1 MVNRKFN
8 GVDIGDSAVAF
19 FEKLAQ
25 LESGGEYNLA
35 DQKYYIGKYQIGTDV
50 LMDMGW
56 LPKGSTWANARFIGE
71 GAKKWKLTGKQ
82 SFLNTPAAQDEVIMR
97 SVKMRWATLKKHK
110 DKICKNIA
118 VPKNAIYKA
127 PGKVTASESRVKTII
142 MKKRNQGYKAEDLRG
157 KSFLLT
163 SSGMLA
169 AAHLCGQGAMSN
181 ALENNFKGVW
191 GIPVD
196 GNAMP
201 SLLYAENLAGHDLSV
216 IIGFKDNCEVGHK
229 VVEKNHTQ
237 TDNKN
242 INKQAMVQSKP
253 KTNVSNNSSQ
263 TQKPSPASISNTGK
277 EESNESKVGVFT
289 FNGQKFEEV
298 WDSEEYKRDRAE
310 NGKAPELA
318 FVNPEE
324 AILKRLQAKFQD
336 ENVYNKDYV
345 KYLET
350 KTGKKVLEENKED
363 INVILKMY
371 DEATKDNDKI
381 GNVIRQH
388 GFDVLRGREE
398 TDEKLRIQDIIYY
411 IYSYPIPNKSSIE
424 SLEYV
429 LGQYSAKYVKFPDK
443 KPVNKFKKHKD
454 YVDKIQGVIQ
464 IHVKDEEVKI
474 EKNQLPEKYDK
485 YMQGIKDI
493 DEIIIKV
500 TKKHPSELQKTRCEN
515 LIREL
520 GENASEYEKT
530 YSKDENGVRH
540 FPLSRRL
547 IDNVIIEFLKVQTGF
562 KEENETKYFDNH
574 KYKDSNIVRNYLLWY
589 IQKHKGIDIPSK
601 SEMGLFGRLEKIGK
615 EIRVTTVLNDWI
627 SSKSAIRVR
636 NIRKISNLI
645 DEVYVN
651 YRDDSDFEK
660 DKRIILALFKDSKE
674 LRDYAANIDSMD
686 LYSFYKSFYELQNI
700 INPTGELFVNNN
712 CMLKCTLGKDISRLI
727 INEDRVMLRGGKQ
740 ANINDTNIQPF
751 KSCSA
756 IGICQPALMGA
767 WEKNTDVKVRNKPAL
782 LDISTI
788 QCQHGGTISIDD
800 AGQKE
805 IGTAVTKTKE
815 VKEVARDADC
825 QYKLLINICSDV
837 NNNFMQTQLKKEAQ
851 KYAKWKKYK
860 AGVMNNMRSYFA
872 KDVKNML
879 GIRKLS
885 ESEKKNHE
893 NFVKANKSKM
903 QIANREATSE
913 KEKYLRQRIFSTF
926 KEAYKRVKQKS
937 GPKFDTK
944 GLIKNHGLSL
954 CDYERKNFYSAK
966 ILPVIT
972 YGYLMRAGN
981 LTVTENAKRLIE
993 SELNNDINTTNTG
1006 QIKLQNYK
1014 IQNNVK
1020 QTKAVPKHKIKS
1032 SDIANWIG
1040 IGKMLYTSTK
1050 HAPTARDVLNAI
1062 RKNGRSV
1069 AVCPFSVAEWN
1080 ETHGL
1085 EGNLK
1090 TNNNGVQKEK
1100 IDENTSK
1107 KTSNNQLLKQNIQN
1121 KSLNNKAKNNSVI
1134 QKTSSKNI
1142 SNINTRTSKA
1152 ANINITE
1159 TANNKSSSLL
1169 QPKNSNSEQKQ
1180 GIQNASQQRK
1190 EPSKCQANN
1199 CPHNGIREKA
1209 PWIKVAEEELK
1220 KYKGQKESSREL
1232 YNRIQK
1238 RYFPDAKHG
1247 TDKNPIEVAWCAAFI
1262 SYCMKT
1268 AGYKNSSYPSVAG
1281 YDWGVAPRP
1290 KLPKRGWFEG
1300 EKTQP
1305 FVGAIGI
1312 FKFRKKYSHVAI
1324 LVGKRKNGMYVFLGG
1339 NQNNEINKTAFAP
1352 SRIDYFMKPKSYT
1365 VTPEE
1370 KELPIITEAQNSG
1383 TIS

>member
-8 GVDIGDSAVAF
+8 GVDIGDSAVEF
-19 FEKLAQ
+19 FEKLAK
-25 LESGGEYNLA
+25 LESGGKYNLA

-71 GAKKWKLTGKQ
+71 GATKWKLTGKQ

-97 SVKMRWATLKKHK
+97 SVKMRWVTLKKHK

-118 VPKNAIYKA
+118 VPKNAVYKA
-127 PGKVTASESRVKTII
+127 PGKVTASETKVKTII

-169 AAHLCGQGAMSN
+169 ASHLCGQGAMSN

-216 IIGFKDNCEVGHK
+216 IIGFKDNCEIGTK

-242 INKQAMVQSKP
+242 INKQAVVQQKP
-253 KTNVSNNSSQ
+253 KTNVSNNSQQKSIQ
-263 TQKPSPASISNTGK
+263 TQNSNST
-277 EESNESKVGVFT
+277 ESTENNKTGVFT

-336 ENVYNKDYV
+336 ENLYNQDYV

-371 DEATKDNDKI
+371 DEATKDNENI

-398 TDEKLRIQDIIYY
+398 NNEVLRIQDIVYY
-411 IYSYPIPNKSSIE
+411 IYSYPISNKTSVE

-429 LGQYSAKYVKFPDK
+429 LSQYSAKYVKFPDK
-443 KPVNKFKKHKD
+443 KPVNKFKKQND

-485 YMQGIKDI
+485 YMQGVKDI

-500 TKKHPSELQKTRCEN
+500 SKKQPSELQNTRCEN

-520 GENASEYEKT
+520 GENVLEYEKS
-530 YSKDENGVRH
+530 YSMDENGVRQ

-547 IDNVIIEFLKVQTGF
+547 IDNIIIEFLKVQAGF
-562 KEENETKYFDNH
+562 KEENEIKYFDNH
-574 KYKDSNIVRNYLLWY
+574 KYRDSNIVRNYLLWY
-589 IQKHKGIDIPSK
+589 IKKHKGIDLPSK
-601 SEMGLFGRLEKIGK
+601 NEMGLFDRLEKIGK
-615 EIRVTTVLNDWI
+615 DIRVTTVLNDWI
-627 SSKSAIRVR
+627 TSKLAIKVR
-636 NIRKISNLI
+636 NIRKISDLI
-645 DEVYVN
+645 DEVYEN

-660 DKRIILALFKDSKE
+660 DKGLILALFKDSKE

-686 LYSFYKSFYELQNI
+686 LYSFYKSFYDLENV
-700 INPTGELFVNNN
+700 INPTGELFVNTN

-727 INEDRVMLRGGKQ
+727 INEDRVMLKGAKQ

-756 IGICQPALMGA
+756 IGTCQPALIGT
-767 WEKNTDVKVRNKPAL
+767 WEKNTDVKVRDKPAL

-788 QCQHGGTISIDD
+788 QCTHGGVISIDD
-800 AGQKE
+800 AGQKDV
-805 IGTAVTKTKE
+805 GTAVTKNKE
-815 VKEVARDADC
+815 VNEAERDADC
-825 QYKLLINICSDV
+825 QYKLLINICSDI

-860 AGVMNNMRSYFA
+860 TGVTNTTRSYFV
-872 KDVKNML
+872 KDEKNM
-879 GIRKLS
+879 IEMQKLS

-893 NFVKANKSKM
+893 NFINANKSKL
-903 QIANREATSE
+903 QIANQEATSE
-913 KEKYLRQRIFSTF
+913 KEKNLRQRIFYAF
-926 KEAYKRVKQKS
+926 KEAYKSVKQKS

-944 GLIKNHGLSL
+944 GIIKNYGLSL

-966 ILPVIT
+966 MLPVIA

-993 SELNNDINTTNTG
+993 SELNNDINVTNTE
-1006 QIKLQNYK
+1006 QVKLENYK
-1014 IQNNVK
+1014 IQDNVK
-1020 QTKAVPKHKIKS
+1020 QTKFVPKQKIKS
-1032 SDIANWIG
+1032 SDITNWIG

-1050 HAPTARDVLNAI
+1050 YPPDTKDILNGI
-1062 RKNGRSV
+1062 RKNGRSL
-1069 AVCPFSVAEWN
+1069 AVCPFSQGEW
-1080 ETHGL
+1080 
-1085 EGNLK
+1085 
-1090 TNNNGVQKEK
+1090 
-1100 IDENTSK
+1100 DENHGSSK
-1107 KTSNNQLLKQNIQN
+1107 AINSNNATQKKNDNSPKIEINEGTTKYQSNILNSKSSTVESVNKNTKVESNAKSQNNTKNSQEVATCKTCPHTGIQGYYTISVRRIEETKLSTLSEFSILDPSGKKVPGYEGYIIEREGPDTVEPLRKKRIIAGTHELRWHYRGEPRNYWAIGVFNHQKDNRGLKKELIHPERWILIHPGT
-1121 KSLNNKAKNNSVI
+1121 SRGSSIGCLIIAKNYYRDGLMHRCD
-1134 QKTSSKNI
+1134 KSK
-1142 SNINTRTSKA
+1142 S
-1152 ANINITE
+1152 
-1159 TANNKSSSLL
+1159 
-1169 QPKNSNSEQKQ
+1169 
-1180 GIQNASQQRK
+1180 
-1190 EPSKCQANN
+1190 
-1199 CPHNGIREKA
+1199 
-1209 PWIKVAEEELK
+1209 
-1220 KYKGQKESSREL
+1220 
-1232 YNRIQK
+1232 
-1238 RYFPDAKHG
+1238 
-1247 TDKNPIEVAWCAAFI
+1247 
-1262 SYCMKT
+1262 
-1268 AGYKNSSYPSVAG
+1268 
-1281 YDWGVAPRP
+1281 
-1290 KLPKRGWFEG
+1290 FE
-1300 EKTQP
+1300 
-1305 FVGAIGI
+1305 
-1312 FKFRKKYSHVAI
+1312 
-1324 LVGKRKNGMYVFLGG
+1324 
-1339 NQNNEINKTAFAP
+1339 
-1352 SRIDYFMKPKSYT
+1352 FMKKIISYT
-1365 VTPEE
+1365 VQVEGKKLKNHE
-1370 KELPIITEAQNSG
+1370 VLRKFKLKVSNEFRK
-1383 TIS
+1383 

>member
-8 GVDIGDSAVAF
+8 GVDIGDSAVEF
-19 FEKLAQ
+19 FEKLAK
-25 LESGGEYNLA
+25 LESGGKYNLA

-71 GAKKWKLTGKQ
+71 GATKWKLTGKQ

-97 SVKMRWATLKKHK
+97 SVKMRWVTLKKHK

-118 VPKNAIYKA
+118 VPKNAVYKA
-127 PGKVTASESRVKTII
+127 PGKVTASETRVKTII

-169 AAHLCGQGAMSN
+169 ASHLCGQGAMSN

-216 IIGFKDNCEVGHK
+216 IIGFKDNCEIGTK

-242 INKQAMVQSKP
+242 INKQAVVQQKP
-253 KTNVSNNSSQ
+253 KTNVSNNSQQKSIQ
-263 TQKPSPASISNTGK
+263 TQNSNST
-277 EESNESKVGVFT
+277 ESTENNKTGVFT

-336 ENVYNKDYV
+336 ENLYNQDYV

-371 DEATKDNDKI
+371 DEATKDNENI

-398 TDEKLRIQDIIYY
+398 NNEVLRIQDIVYY
-411 IYSYPIPNKSSIE
+411 IYSYPISNKTSVE

-429 LGQYSAKYVKFPDK
+429 LSQYSAKYVKFPDK
-443 KPVNKFKKHKD
+443 KPVNKFKKQND

-500 TKKHPSELQKTRCEN
+500 SKKQPSELQNTRCEN

-520 GENASEYEKT
+520 GENVLEYEKS
-530 YSKDENGVRH
+530 YSMDENGVRQ

-547 IDNVIIEFLKVQTGF
+547 IDNIIIEFLKVQAGF
-562 KEENETKYFDNH
+562 KEENEIKYFDNH
-574 KYKDSNIVRNYLLWY
+574 KYRDSNIVRNYLLWY
-589 IQKHKGIDIPSK
+589 IKKHKGIDLPSK
-601 SEMGLFGRLEKIGK
+601 NEMGLFDRLEKIGK
-615 EIRVTTVLNDWI
+615 DIRVTTVLNDWI
-627 SSKSAIRVR
+627 TSKLAIKVR
-636 NIRKISNLI
+636 NIRKISDLI
-645 DEVYVN
+645 DEVYEN

-660 DKRIILALFKDSKE
+660 DKGLILALFKDSKE

-686 LYSFYKSFYELQNI
+686 LYSFYKSFYDLENV
-700 INPTGELFVNNN
+700 INPTGELFVNTN

-727 INEDRVMLRGGKQ
+727 INEDRVMLKGAKQ

-756 IGICQPALMGA
+756 IGTCQPALIGT
-767 WEKNTDVKVRNKPAL
+767 WEKNTDVKVRDKPAL

-788 QCQHGGTISIDD
+788 QCTHGGVISIDD
-800 AGQKE
+800 AGQKDV
-805 IGTAVTKTKE
+805 GTAVTKNKE
-815 VKEVARDADC
+815 VNEAERDADC
-825 QYKLLINICSDV
+825 QYKLLINICSDI

-860 AGVMNNMRSYFA
+860 TGVTNTTRSYFV
-872 KDVKNML
+872 KDEKNM
-879 GIRKLS
+879 IEMQKLS

-893 NFVKANKSKM
+893 NFINANKSKL
-903 QIANREATSE
+903 QIANQEATSE
-913 KEKYLRQRIFSTF
+913 KEKNLRQRIFYAF
-926 KEAYKRVKQKS
+926 KEAYKSVKQKS

-944 GLIKNHGLSL
+944 GIIKNYGLSL

-966 ILPVIT
+966 MLPVIA

-993 SELNNDINTTNTG
+993 SELNNDINVTNTE
-1006 QIKLQNYK
+1006 QVKLENYK
-1014 IQNNVK
+1014 IQDNVK
-1020 QTKAVPKHKIKS
+1020 QTKFVPKQKIKS
-1032 SDIANWIG
+1032 SDITNWIG

-1050 HAPTARDVLNAI
+1050 YPPDTKDILNGI
-1062 RKNGRSV
+1062 RKNGRSL
-1069 AVCPFSVAEWN
+1069 AVCPFSQGEW
-1080 ETHGL
+1080 
-1085 EGNLK
+1085 
-1090 TNNNGVQKEK
+1090 
-1100 IDENTSK
+1100 DENHGSSK
-1107 KTSNNQLLKQNIQN
+1107 AINSNNATQKKNDNSPKIEINEGTTKYQSNILNSKSSTVESVNKNTKVESNAKSQNNTKNSQEVASCKTCPHTGIQGYYTISVRRIEETKLSTLSEFSILDPSGKKVPGYEGYIIEREGPDTVEPLRKKRIIAGTHELRWHYRGEPRNYWAIGVFNHQKDNRGLKKELIHPERWILIHPGT
-1121 KSLNNKAKNNSVI
+1121 SRGSSIGCLIIAKNYYRDGLI
-1134 QKTSSKNI
+1134 HRCDKSK
-1142 SNINTRTSKA
+1142 S
-1152 ANINITE
+1152 
-1159 TANNKSSSLL
+1159 
-1169 QPKNSNSEQKQ
+1169 
-1180 GIQNASQQRK
+1180 
-1190 EPSKCQANN
+1190 
-1199 CPHNGIREKA
+1199 
-1209 PWIKVAEEELK
+1209 
-1220 KYKGQKESSREL
+1220 
-1232 YNRIQK
+1232 
-1238 RYFPDAKHG
+1238 
-1247 TDKNPIEVAWCAAFI
+1247 
-1262 SYCMKT
+1262 
-1268 AGYKNSSYPSVAG
+1268 
-1281 YDWGVAPRP
+1281 
-1290 KLPKRGWFEG
+1290 FE
-1300 EKTQP
+1300 
-1305 FVGAIGI
+1305 
-1312 FKFRKKYSHVAI
+1312 
-1324 LVGKRKNGMYVFLGG
+1324 
-1339 NQNNEINKTAFAP
+1339 
-1352 SRIDYFMKPKSYT
+1352 FMKKIISYT
-1365 VTPEE
+1365 VQVEGKKLKNHE
-1370 KELPIITEAQNSG
+1370 VLRKFKLKVSNEFRK
-1383 TIS
+1383 

>member
-8 GVDIGDSAVAF
+8 GVDIGDSAVEF
-19 FEKLAQ
+19 FEKLAK
-25 LESGGEYNLA
+25 LESGGKYNLA

-71 GAKKWKLTGKQ
+71 GATKWKLTGKQ

-118 VPKNAIYKA
+118 VPRNAVYKA
-127 PGKVTASESRVKTII
+127 PGKVTASETRVKTII

-169 AAHLCGQGAMSN
+169 ASHLCGQGAMSN

-216 IIGFKDNCEVGHK
+216 IIGFKDNCEIGTK

-242 INKQAMVQSKP
+242 INKQAVVQQKP
-253 KTNVSNNSSQ
+253 KTNVSNNSQQKSIQ
-263 TQKPSPASISNTGK
+263 TQNSNST
-277 EESNESKVGVFT
+277 ESTENNKTGVFT

-336 ENVYNKDYV
+336 ENLYNQDYV

-371 DEATKDNDKI
+371 DEATRDNENI

-398 TDEKLRIQDIIYY
+398 NNEVLRIQDIVYY
-411 IYSYPIPNKSSIE
+411 IYSYPISNKTSVE

-429 LGQYSAKYVKFPDK
+429 LSQYSAKYVKFPDK
-443 KPVNKFKKHKD
+443 KPVNKFKKQND

-500 TKKHPSELQKTRCEN
+500 SKKQPSELQKTRCEN

-520 GENASEYEKT
+520 GENELEYEKT
-530 YSKDENGVRH
+530 YLMDENGVRQ

-547 IDNVIIEFLKVQTGF
+547 IDNIIIEFLKVQAGF
-562 KEENETKYFDNH
+562 KEENEIKYFDNH
-574 KYKDSNIVRNYLLWY
+574 KYRDSNIVRNYLLWY
-589 IQKHKGIDIPSK
+589 IKKHKGIDLPSK
-601 SEMGLFGRLEKIGK
+601 NEMGLFDRLEKIGK
-615 EIRVTTVLNDWI
+615 DIRVTTVLNDWI
-627 SSKSAIRVR
+627 TSKLAIKVR
-636 NIRKISNLI
+636 NIRKISDLI
-645 DEVYVN
+645 DEVYEN

-660 DKRIILALFKDSKE
+660 DKGLILALFKDSKE

-686 LYSFYKSFYELQNI
+686 LYSFYKSFYDLENV
-700 INPTGELFVNNN
+700 INPTGELFVNTN

-727 INEDRVMLRGGKQ
+727 INEDRVMLKGAKQ

-756 IGICQPALMGA
+756 IGTCQPALIGT
-767 WEKNTDVKVRNKPAL
+767 WEKNTDVKVRDKPAL

-788 QCQHGGTISIDD
+788 QCTHGGVISIDD
-800 AGQKE
+800 AGQKDV
-805 IGTAVTKTKE
+805 GTAVTKNKE
-815 VKEVARDADC
+815 VNEAERDADC
-825 QYKLLINICSDV
+825 QYKLLINICSDI

-860 AGVMNNMRSYFA
+860 TGVTNTTRSYFA
-872 KDVKNML
+872 KDEKNM
-879 GIRKLS
+879 IEMQKLS
-885 ESEKKNHE
+885 KSKKKNLE
-893 NFVKANKSKM
+893 NFINANKSKV
-903 QIANREATSE
+903 QIANQEATSE
-913 KEKYLRQRIFSTF
+913 KEKNLRQRIFYAF
-926 KEAYKRVKQKS
+926 KEAYKSVKQKS

-944 GLIKNHGLSL
+944 GIIKNYGLSL

-966 ILPVIT
+966 MLPVIV

-993 SELNNDINTTNTG
+993 SELNNDINVTNTE
-1006 QIKLQNYK
+1006 QVKLENYK
-1014 IQNNVK
+1014 IQDNVK
-1020 QTKAVPKHKIKS
+1020 QTKFVPKQKIKS
-1032 SDIANWIG
+1032 SDITNWIG

-1050 HAPTARDVLNAI
+1050 YPPDTKDILNGI
-1062 RKNGRSV
+1062 RKNGRSL
-1069 AVCPFSVAEWN
+1069 AVCPFSQGEWD
-1080 ETHGL
+1080 ETHGS
-1085 EGNLK
+1085 
-1090 TNNNGVQKEK
+1090 
-1100 IDENTSK
+1100 SK
-1107 KTSNNQLLKQNIQN
+1107 AINSNNATQKKNDNSPKIEINEGTTKYQSNILNSKSSTVESVNKNTKVESNAKSQNNTKNSQEVASCKTCPHTGIQGYYTISVRRIEETKLSTLSEFSILDPSGKKVLGYEGYIIEREGPDTVEPLRKKRIIAGTHELRWHYRGEPRNYWAIGVFNHQKDNRGLKKELIHPERWILIHPGT
-1121 KSLNNKAKNNSVI
+1121 SRGSSIGCLIIAKNYYRDGLI
-1134 QKTSSKNI
+1134 HRCDKSK
-1142 SNINTRTSKA
+1142 S
-1152 ANINITE
+1152 
-1159 TANNKSSSLL
+1159 
-1169 QPKNSNSEQKQ
+1169 
-1180 GIQNASQQRK
+1180 
-1190 EPSKCQANN
+1190 
-1199 CPHNGIREKA
+1199 
-1209 PWIKVAEEELK
+1209 
-1220 KYKGQKESSREL
+1220 
-1232 YNRIQK
+1232 
-1238 RYFPDAKHG
+1238 
-1247 TDKNPIEVAWCAAFI
+1247 
-1262 SYCMKT
+1262 
-1268 AGYKNSSYPSVAG
+1268 
-1281 YDWGVAPRP
+1281 
-1290 KLPKRGWFEG
+1290 FE
-1300 EKTQP
+1300 
-1305 FVGAIGI
+1305 
-1312 FKFRKKYSHVAI
+1312 
-1324 LVGKRKNGMYVFLGG
+1324 
-1339 NQNNEINKTAFAP
+1339 
-1352 SRIDYFMKPKSYT
+1352 FMKKIISYT
-1365 VTPEE
+1365 VQVEGKKLKNHE
-1370 KELPIITEAQNSG
+1370 VLRKFKLKVSNEFRK
-1383 TIS
+1383 

>member
-8 GVDIGDSAVAF
+8 GVDIGDSAVEF
-19 FEKLAQ
+19 FEKLAK
-25 LESGGEYNLA
+25 LESGGKYNLA

-71 GAKKWKLTGKQ
+71 GATKWKLTGKQ

-118 VPKNAIYKA
+118 VPKNAVYKA
-127 PGKVTASESRVKTII
+127 PGKVTASETRVKTII

-169 AAHLCGQGAMSN
+169 ASHLCGQGAMSN

-216 IIGFKDNCEVGHK
+216 IIGFKDNCEIGTK

-242 INKQAMVQSKP
+242 INKQAVVQQKP
-253 KTNVSNNSSQ
+253 KTNVSNNSQQKSIQ
-263 TQKPSPASISNTGK
+263 TQNSNST
-277 EESNESKVGVFT
+277 ESTENNKTGVFT

-336 ENVYNKDYV
+336 ENLYNQDYV

-371 DEATKDNDKI
+371 DEATKDNENI

-398 TDEKLRIQDIIYY
+398 NNEVLRIQDIVYY
-411 IYSYPIPNKSSIE
+411 IYSYPISNKTSVE

-429 LGQYSAKYVKFPDK
+429 LSQYSAKYVKFPDK
-443 KPVNKFKKHKD
+443 KPVNKFKKQND

-500 TKKHPSELQKTRCEN
+500 SKKQPSELQNTRCEN

-520 GENASEYEKT
+520 GENVLEYEKS
-530 YSKDENGVRH
+530 YSMDENGVRQ

-547 IDNVIIEFLKVQTGF
+547 IDNIIIEFLKVQAGF
-562 KEENETKYFDNH
+562 KEENEIKYFDNH
-574 KYKDSNIVRNYLLWY
+574 KYRDSNIVRNYLLWY
-589 IQKHKGIDIPSK
+589 IKKHKGIDLPSK
-601 SEMGLFGRLEKIGK
+601 NEMGLFDRLEKIGK
-615 EIRVTTVLNDWI
+615 DIRVTTVLNDWI
-627 SSKSAIRVR
+627 TSKLAIKVR
-636 NIRKISNLI
+636 NIRKISDLI
-645 DEVYVN
+645 DEVYEN

-660 DKRIILALFKDSKE
+660 DKGLILALFKDSKE

-686 LYSFYKSFYELQNI
+686 LYSFYKSFYDLENV
-700 INPTGELFVNNN
+700 INPTGELFVNTN

-727 INEDRVMLRGGKQ
+727 INEDRVMLKGAKQ

-756 IGICQPALMGA
+756 IGTCQPALIGT
-767 WEKNTDVKVRNKPAL
+767 WEKNTDVKVRDKPAL

-788 QCQHGGTISIDD
+788 QCTHGGVISIDD
-800 AGQKE
+800 AGQKDV
-805 IGTAVTKTKE
+805 GTAVTKNKE
-815 VKEVARDADC
+815 VNEAERDADC
-825 QYKLLINICSDV
+825 QYKLLINICSDI

-860 AGVMNNMRSYFA
+860 TGVTNTTRLYFA
-872 KDVKNML
+872 KDEKNM
-879 GIRKLS
+879 IEMQKLS
-885 ESEKKNHE
+885 KSKKKNPE
-893 NFVKANKSKM
+893 NFINANKSKV
-903 QIANREATSE
+903 QIANQEATSE
-913 KEKYLRQRIFSTF
+913 KEKNLRQRIFYAF
-926 KEAYKRVKQKS
+926 KEAYKSVKQKS

-944 GLIKNHGLSL
+944 GIIKNYGLSL

-966 ILPVIT
+966 MLPVIA

-993 SELNNDINTTNTG
+993 SELNNDINVTNTE
-1006 QIKLQNYK
+1006 QVKLENYK
-1014 IQNNVK
+1014 IQDNVK
-1020 QTKAVPKHKIKS
+1020 QTKFVPKQRIKS
-1032 SDIANWIG
+1032 SDITNWIG

-1050 HAPTARDVLNAI
+1050 YPPDTKDILNGI
-1062 RKNGRSV
+1062 RKNGRSL
-1069 AVCPFSVAEWN
+1069 AVCPFSQGEWN
-1080 ETHGL
+1080 ETHGS
-1085 EGNLK
+1085 
-1090 TNNNGVQKEK
+1090 
-1100 IDENTSK
+1100 SK
-1107 KTSNNQLLKQNIQN
+1107 AINSNNATQKKNDNSPKIEINEGTTKYQSNILNSKSSTVESVNKNTKVESNAKSQNNTKNSQEVASCKTCPHTGIQGYYTISVRRIEETKLSTLSEFSILDPSGKKVLGYEGYIIEREGPDTVEPLRKKRIIAGTHELRWHYRGEPRNYWAIGVFNHQKDNRGLKKELIHPERWILIHPGT
-1121 KSLNNKAKNNSVI
+1121 SRGSSIGCLIIAKNYYRDGLMHRCD
-1134 QKTSSKNI
+1134 KSK
-1142 SNINTRTSKA
+1142 S
-1152 ANINITE
+1152 
-1159 TANNKSSSLL
+1159 
-1169 QPKNSNSEQKQ
+1169 
-1180 GIQNASQQRK
+1180 
-1190 EPSKCQANN
+1190 
-1199 CPHNGIREKA
+1199 
-1209 PWIKVAEEELK
+1209 
-1220 KYKGQKESSREL
+1220 
-1232 YNRIQK
+1232 
-1238 RYFPDAKHG
+1238 
-1247 TDKNPIEVAWCAAFI
+1247 
-1262 SYCMKT
+1262 
-1268 AGYKNSSYPSVAG
+1268 
-1281 YDWGVAPRP
+1281 
-1290 KLPKRGWFEG
+1290 FE
-1300 EKTQP
+1300 
-1305 FVGAIGI
+1305 
-1312 FKFRKKYSHVAI
+1312 
-1324 LVGKRKNGMYVFLGG
+1324 
-1339 NQNNEINKTAFAP
+1339 
-1352 SRIDYFMKPKSYT
+1352 FMKKIISYT
-1365 VTPEE
+1365 VQVEGKKLKNHE
-1370 KELPIITEAQNSG
+1370 VLRKFKLKVSNEFRK
-1383 TIS
+1383 

>member
-8 GVDIGDSAVAF
+8 GVDIGDSAVEF
-19 FEKLAQ
+19 FEKLAK
-25 LESGGEYNLA
+25 LESGGKYNLA

-71 GAKKWKLTGKQ
+71 GATKWKLTGKQ

-118 VPKNAIYKA
+118 VPKNAVYKA
-127 PGKVTASESRVKTII
+127 PGKVTASETRVKTII

-169 AAHLCGQGAMSN
+169 ASHLCGQGAMSN

-216 IIGFKDNCEVGHK
+216 IIGFKDNCEIGTK

-242 INKQAMVQSKP
+242 INKQAVVQQKL
-253 KTNVSNNSSQ
+253 KTNVSNNSQQKSIQ
-263 TQKPSPASISNTGK
+263 TQNSNST
-277 EESNESKVGVFT
+277 ESTENNKAGVFT

-336 ENVYNKDYV
+336 ENLYNQDYV

-371 DEATKDNDKI
+371 DEATKDNENI

-388 GFDVLRGREE
+388 GFDILRGREE
-398 TDEKLRIQDIIYY
+398 NNEVLRIQDIVYY
-411 IYSYPIPNKSSIE
+411 IYSYPIPNKSAVE

-429 LGQYSAKYVKFPDK
+429 FSQYSAKYVKFPDK
-443 KPVNKFKKHKD
+443 KPVNKFKKQND

-500 TKKHPSELQKTRCEN
+500 SKKQPSELQKTRCEN

-520 GENASEYEKT
+520 GENELEYEKT
-530 YSKDENGVRH
+530 YLMDENGVRQ

-547 IDNVIIEFLKVQTGF
+547 IDNIIIEFLKVQTGF
-562 KEENETKYFDNH
+562 KEENEIKYFDNH
-574 KYKDSNIVRNYLLWY
+574 KYRDSNIVRNYLLWY
-589 IQKHKGIDIPSK
+589 IKKHKGIDLPSK
-601 SEMGLFGRLEKIGK
+601 NEMGLFDRLEKIGK
-615 EIRVTTVLNDWI
+615 DIRVTTVLNDWI
-627 SSKSAIRVR
+627 TSKLAIKVR
-636 NIRKISNLI
+636 NIRKISDLI
-645 DEVYVN
+645 DEVYEN

-660 DKRIILALFKDSKE
+660 DKGLILALFKDSKE

-686 LYSFYKSFYELQNI
+686 LYSFYKSFYDLENV
-700 INPTGELFVNNN
+700 INPTGELFVNTN

-727 INEDRVMLRGGKQ
+727 INEDRVMLKGAKQ

-756 IGICQPALMGA
+756 IGTCQPALIGT
-767 WEKNTDVKVRNKPAL
+767 WEKNTDVKVRDKPAL

-788 QCQHGGTISIDD
+788 QCTHGGVISIDD
-800 AGQKE
+800 AGQKDV
-805 IGTAVTKTKE
+805 GTAVTKNKE
-815 VKEVARDADC
+815 VNEAERDADC
-825 QYKLLINICSDV
+825 QYKLLINICSDI

-860 AGVMNNMRSYFA
+860 TGVTNTTRSYFA
-872 KDVKNML
+872 KDEKNM
-879 GIRKLS
+879 IEMQKLS
-885 ESEKKNHE
+885 KSKKKNLE
-893 NFVKANKSKM
+893 NFINANKSKV
-903 QIANREATSE
+903 QIANQEATSE
-913 KEKYLRQRIFSTF
+913 KEKNLRQRIFYAF
-926 KEAYKRVKQKS
+926 KEAYKSVKQKS

-944 GLIKNHGLSL
+944 GIIKNYGLSL

-966 ILPVIT
+966 MLPVIV

-993 SELNNDINTTNTG
+993 SELNNDINVTNTE
-1006 QIKLQNYK
+1006 QVKLENYK
-1014 IQNNVK
+1014 IQDNVK
-1020 QTKAVPKHKIKS
+1020 QTKFVPKQKIKS
-1032 SDIANWIG
+1032 SDITNWIG

-1050 HAPTARDVLNAI
+1050 YPPDTKDILNGI
-1062 RKNGRSV
+1062 RKNGRSL
-1069 AVCPFSVAEWN
+1069 AVCPFSQGEWD
-1080 ETHGL
+1080 ETHGS
-1085 EGNLK
+1085 
-1090 TNNNGVQKEK
+1090 
-1100 IDENTSK
+1100 SK
-1107 KTSNNQLLKQNIQN
+1107 AINSNNATQKKNDNSPKIEINEGTTKYQSNILNSKSSTVESVNKNTKVESNAKSQNNTKNSQEVASCKTCPHTGIQGYYTISVRRIEETKLSTLSEFSILDPSGKKVLGYEGYIIEREGPDTVEPLRKKRIIAGTHELRWHYRGEPRNYWAIGVFNHQKDNRGLKKELIHPERWILIHPGT
-1121 KSLNNKAKNNSVI
+1121 SRGSSIGCLIIAKNYYRDGLI
-1134 QKTSSKNI
+1134 HRCDKSK
-1142 SNINTRTSKA
+1142 S
-1152 ANINITE
+1152 
-1159 TANNKSSSLL
+1159 
-1169 QPKNSNSEQKQ
+1169 
-1180 GIQNASQQRK
+1180 
-1190 EPSKCQANN
+1190 
-1199 CPHNGIREKA
+1199 
-1209 PWIKVAEEELK
+1209 
-1220 KYKGQKESSREL
+1220 
-1232 YNRIQK
+1232 
-1238 RYFPDAKHG
+1238 
-1247 TDKNPIEVAWCAAFI
+1247 
-1262 SYCMKT
+1262 
-1268 AGYKNSSYPSVAG
+1268 
-1281 YDWGVAPRP
+1281 
-1290 KLPKRGWFEG
+1290 FE
-1300 EKTQP
+1300 
-1305 FVGAIGI
+1305 
-1312 FKFRKKYSHVAI
+1312 
-1324 LVGKRKNGMYVFLGG
+1324 
-1339 NQNNEINKTAFAP
+1339 
-1352 SRIDYFMKPKSYT
+1352 FMKKIISYT
-1365 VTPEE
+1365 VQVEGKKLKNHE
-1370 KELPIITEAQNSG
+1370 VLRKFKLKVSNEFRK
-1383 TIS
+1383 

>member
-19 FEKLAQ
+19 FEKLAK
-25 LESGGEYNLA
+25 LESGGKYDLA

-71 GAKKWKLTGKQ
+71 GATKWKLTGKQ

-118 VPKNAIYKA
+118 VPKNAVYKA
-127 PGKVTASESRVKTII
+127 PGKVTASETKVKTII

-169 AAHLCGQGAMSN
+169 ASHLCGQGAMSN

-196 GNAMP
+196 GNSMP

-242 INKQAMVQSKP
+242 INKQATIQQKPKNNISNNSQSKP
-253 KTNVSNNSSQ
+253 VQ
-263 TQKPSPASISNTGK
+263 MQKPVSTSNTTK
-277 EESNESKVGVFT
+277 IENVENTSKVGVFT

-324 AILKRLQAKFQD
+324 SILKRLQAKFQD
-336 ENVYNKDYV
+336 ENLYNQDYV

-350 KTGKKVLEENKED
+350 KTGKKVLEENNED
-363 INVILKMY
+363 INIILKMY
-371 DEATKDNDKI
+371 DEATKDNENI

-388 GFDVLRGREE
+388 GFDILRGREE
-398 TDEKLRIQDIIYY
+398 NNEVLRIQDIVYY
-411 IYSYPIPNKSSIE
+411 IYSYPIPNKTSIE

-429 LGQYSAKYVKFPDK
+429 LSQYSAKYVKFPDK
-443 KPVNKFKKHKD
+443 KPVNKFKKQND

-485 YMQGIKDI
+485 YMQGIKDV
-493 DEIIIKV
+493 DEIVIKV
-500 TKKHPSELQKTRCEN
+500 SKKQPSELQKTRCEN

-520 GENASEYEKT
+520 GENISEYEKT
-530 YSKDENGVRH
+530 YSIDENGVRQ

-547 IDNVIIEFLKVQTGF
+547 IDNIIIEFLKVQTGF
-562 KEENETKYFDNH
+562 KEENEIKYFDNH
-574 KYKDSNIVRNYLLWY
+574 KYRDSNIVRNYLLWY
-589 IQKHKGIDIPSK
+589 IKKHKGIDLPSK
-601 SEMGLFGRLEKIGK
+601 SEMGLFDRLEKIGK
-615 EIRVTTVLNDWI
+615 DIRVTTVLNDWI
-627 SSKSAIRVR
+627 TSKSAIKVR
-636 NIRKISNLI
+636 NIREISNLI
-645 DEVYVN
+645 DEVYEN
-651 YRDDSDFEK
+651 YRDNSDFEK
-660 DKRIILALFKDSKE
+660 DKSIIQALFKDSKE

-686 LYSFYKSFYELQNI
+686 LYAFYKSFYDLQNI
-700 INPTGELFVNNN
+700 INPTGELFVNTN
-712 CMLKCTLGKDISRLI
+712 CTLKCTLGKNISRLI
-727 INEDRVMLRGGKQ
+727 INEDRVMLRGAKQ

-756 IGICQPALMGA
+756 IGICQPALIGT
-767 WEKNTDVKVRNKPAL
+767 WEKNTDVKVRDKPAL

-788 QCQHGGTISIDD
+788 QCMHGGIISIDD

-805 IGTAVTKTKE
+805 VGTAVTKTEE
-815 VKEVARDADC
+815 VKEAERDADC
-825 QYKLLINICSDV
+825 QYKLLINICSDI

-860 AGVMNNMRSYFA
+860 AGVMDNMRSYFS

-879 GIRKLS
+879 GMRKLS
-885 ESEKKNHE
+885 ESEKKNKE
-893 NFVKANKSKM
+893 NFIKINKAKM
-903 QIANREATSE
+903 QIANQEVTTE
-913 KEKYLRQRIFSTF
+913 KEKYLRKRIYTVF
-926 KEAYKRVKQKS
+926 KEAYKNVKQKS
-937 GPKFDTK
+937 EPKFDTK
-944 GLIKNHGLSL
+944 GVVKNHGLSL

-966 ILPVIT
+966 MLPVIT

-981 LTVTENAKRLIE
+981 LTITENAKKLIE
-993 SELNNDINTTNTG
+993 SELNSDINTTNTG

-1020 QTKAVPKHKIKS
+1020 KAKEVHKQKIKS
-1032 SDIANWIG
+1032 SDVSNWIG
-1040 IGKMLYTSTK
+1040 IGKMLYTSIK
-1050 HAPTARDVLNAI
+1050 YAPTANDILNGI

-1069 AVCPFSVAEWN
+1069 AVCPFSQGVWD
-1080 ETHGL
+1080 ETH
-1085 EGNLK
+1085 NSSK
-1090 TNNNGVQKEK
+1090 SNNTTQ
-1100 IDENTSK
+1100 K
-1107 KTSNNQLLKQNIQN
+1107 KTDNTPKMEIREDTT
-1121 KSLNNKAKNNSVI
+1121 KYR
-1134 QKTSSKNI
+1134 
-1142 SNINTRTSKA
+1142 SNI
-1152 ANINITE
+1152 
-1159 TANNKSSSLL
+1159 L
-1169 QPKNSNSEQKQ
+1169 NSNSSAAKFVAKNTKVESNTKS
-1180 GIQNASQQRK
+1180 QNNTKSSQTVTSCK
-1190 EPSKCQANN
+1190 T
-1199 CPHNGIREKA
+1199 CPHTGVQGYYTISVRRIEETKLSTLSEFSILDPSGKKVEGYNGYIIEREGPDTVEPLRKKRIIA
-1209 PWIKVAEEELK
+1209 GTHELRWHYRGEPRNYWAIGVFNHQKDNRGLK
-1220 KYKGQKESSREL
+1220 KELIHQERWILIHPGTSRGSSVGCLIIAKNYYKDGLIHRC
-1232 YNRIQK
+1232 
-1238 RYFPDAKHG
+1238 
-1247 TDKNPIEVAWCAAFI
+1247 DK
-1262 SYCMKT
+1262 SK
-1268 AGYKNSSYPSVAG
+1268 S
-1281 YDWGVAPRP
+1281 
-1290 KLPKRGWFEG
+1290 FE
-1300 EKTQP
+1300 
-1305 FVGAIGI
+1305 
-1312 FKFRKKYSHVAI
+1312 
-1324 LVGKRKNGMYVFLGG
+1324 
-1339 NQNNEINKTAFAP
+1339 
-1352 SRIDYFMKPKSYT
+1352 FMKKIIGYT
-1365 VTPEE
+1365 IQIEGKKLKNHEVLRKFKLKVSNEF
-1370 KELPIITEAQNSG
+1370 KK
-1383 TIS
+1383 

>member
-19 FEKLAQ
+19 FEKLAK
-25 LESGGEYNLA
+25 LESGGKYDLA

-71 GAKKWKLTGKQ
+71 GATKWKLTGKQ

-118 VPKNAIYKA
+118 VPKNAVYKA
-127 PGKVTASESRVKTII
+127 PGKVTASETKVKTII

-169 AAHLCGQGAMSN
+169 ASHLCGQGAMSN

-196 GNAMP
+196 GNFMP

-242 INKQAMVQSKP
+242 INKQAAVQQKP
-253 KTNVSNNSSQ
+253 KNNVSNNSQSKPVQ
-263 TQKPSPASISNTGK
+263 MQKPISTSNTTK
-277 EESNESKVGVFT
+277 IENVENTSKVGVFT
-289 FNGQKFEEV
+289 FKGQKFEEV

-324 AILKRLQAKFQD
+324 SILKRLQAKFQD
-336 ENVYNKDYV
+336 ENLYNQDYV

-363 INVILKMY
+363 INIILKMY
-371 DEATKDNDKI
+371 DEATKDNENI

-398 TDEKLRIQDIIYY
+398 NNEVLRIQDIVYY
-411 IYSYPIPNKSSIE
+411 IYSYPIPNKTSIE

-429 LGQYSAKYVKFPDK
+429 LSQYSAKYVKFPDK
-443 KPVNKFKKHKD
+443 KPVNKFKKQND

-493 DEIIIKV
+493 DEIVIKV
-500 TKKHPSELQKTRCEN
+500 NKKQPSELQKTRCEN

-520 GENASEYEKT
+520 GENELEYEKT
-530 YSKDENGVRH
+530 YLMDENGVRQ

-547 IDNVIIEFLKVQTGF
+547 IDNIIIEFLKVQTGF
-562 KEENETKYFDNH
+562 KEENEIKYFDNH
-574 KYKDSNIVRNYLLWY
+574 KYRDSNIVRNYLLWY
-589 IQKHKGIDIPSK
+589 IKKHKGIDLPSK
-601 SEMGLFGRLEKIGK
+601 SEMGLFDRLEKIGK
-615 EIRVTTVLNDWI
+615 DIRVTTVLNDWI
-627 SSKSAIRVR
+627 TSKSAIKVR
-636 NIRKISNLI
+636 NIRQISNLI
-645 DEVYVN
+645 DEVYEN

-660 DKRIILALFKDSKE
+660 DKSIILGLFKDSKE
-674 LRDYAANIDSMD
+674 LRDYASNIDSMD
-686 LYSFYKSFYELQNI
+686 LYSFYKSFYDLQNI
-700 INPTGELFVNNN
+700 INPTGELFVNTN

-727 INEDRVMLRGGKQ
+727 INEDRVMLRGAKQ

-756 IGICQPALMGA
+756 IGICQPALIGT
-767 WEKNTDVKVRNKPAL
+767 WEKNTDVKVRDKPAL

-788 QCQHGGTISIDD
+788 QCMHGGIISIDD

-805 IGTAVTKTKE
+805 VGTAVTKTEE
-815 VKEVARDADC
+815 VKEAERDADC
-825 QYKLLINICSDV
+825 QYKLLINICSDI

-860 AGVMNNMRSYFA
+860 AGATNDMRSYFT

-879 GIRKLS
+879 GMKKLTD
-885 ESEKKNHE
+885 SEKKDKE
-893 NFVKANKSKM
+893 NFITKNKAKM
-903 QIANREATSE
+903 QIANQEVTSE
-913 KEKYLRQRIFSTF
+913 KEKYLRQRIFSAF
-926 KEAYKRVKQKS
+926 KEAYKRTKQKS
-937 GPKFDTK
+937 APKFDTK
-944 GLIKNHGLSL
+944 GVVKNHGLSL

-966 ILPVIT
+966 MLPVIT

-981 LTVTENAKRLIE
+981 LTITENAKKLIE
-993 SELNNDINTTNTG
+993 SELNSDINTTNTG

-1020 QTKAVPKHKIKS
+1020 QAKAVPKQRIKS
-1032 SDIANWIG
+1032 SDVSNWIG
-1040 IGKMLYTSTK
+1040 IGKMLYTSIK
-1050 HAPTARDVLNAI
+1050 HAPTANDILNGI
-1062 RKNGRSV
+1062 RKNARSV
-1069 AVCPFSVAEWN
+1069 AVCPFSQGEWD
-1080 ETHGL
+1080 ETHRSSSRISM
-1085 EGNLK
+1085 
-1090 TNNNGVQKEK
+1090 NNSVQKK
-1100 IDENTSK
+1100 VENGSGNQINGNESKNLQNNTQTIKDGLK
-1107 KTSNNQLLKQNIQN
+1107 KTSDVKSVGQTNNPSNNSDSKQIQTLKPKESEKKNCSTCPHENQKLDCRDTWDKVTNERIKKLDPRIRCHAKNFINRVEIELGYKFRISDGYRDFKHQAGLTTAIKAPPGKSYHNYGLAIDIVQITNNGKSDSYKLLENP
-1121 KSLNNKAKNNSVI
+1121 NNKIAKI
-1134 QKTSSKNI
+1134 GKEIGFEWGGHWKTRDLPHFEMRFGKHWSEYLREYKK
-1142 SNINTRTSKA
+1142 RG
-1152 ANINITE
+1152 
-1159 TANNKSSSLL
+1159 NKL
-1169 QPKNSNSEQKQ
+1169 
-1180 GIQNASQQRK
+1180 
-1190 EPSKCQANN
+1190 
-1199 CPHNGIREKA
+1199 
-1209 PWIKVAEEELK
+1209 
-1220 KYKGQKESSREL
+1220 
-1232 YNRIQK
+1232 
-1238 RYFPDAKHG
+1238 
-1247 TDKNPIEVAWCAAFI
+1247 
-1262 SYCMKT
+1262 
-1268 AGYKNSSYPSVAG
+1268 GYK
-1281 YDWGVAPRP
+1281 
-1290 KLPKRGWFEG
+1290 FE
-1300 EKTQP
+1300 E
-1305 FVGAIGI
+1305 
-1312 FKFRKKYSHVAI
+1312 
-1324 LVGKRKNGMYVFLGG
+1324 
-1339 NQNNEINKTAFAP
+1339 
-1352 SRIDYFMKPKSYT
+1352 
-1365 VTPEE
+1365 
-1370 KELPIITEAQNSG
+1370 
-1383 TIS
+1383 

>member
-19 FEKLAQ
+19 FEKLAK
-25 LESGGEYNLA
+25 LESGGKYDLA

-71 GAKKWKLTGKQ
+71 GATKWKLTGKQ

-118 VPKNAIYKA
+118 VPRNAVYKA
-127 PGKVTASESRVKTII
+127 PGKVTASEARVKTII

-157 KSFLLT
+157 RSFLLT

-169 AAHLCGQGAMSN
+169 ASHLCGQGAMSN

-242 INKQAMVQSKP
+242 INKQAAVQQKP
-253 KTNVSNNSSQ
+253 KNNVSNNSQSKPAQ
-263 TQKPSPASISNTGK
+263 MQKPVSTSNTTK
-277 EESNESKVGVFT
+277 IENVENDSKIGVFT

-324 AILKRLQAKFQD
+324 SILKRLQGKFQD
-336 ENVYNKDYV
+336 ENLYNQDYV

-363 INVILKMY
+363 INVILKIY
-371 DEATKDNDKI
+371 DEATKDNGNI

-398 TDEKLRIQDIIYY
+398 NNEVLRIQDIVYY
-411 IYSYPIPNKSSIE
+411 IYSYPIPNKTSIE

-429 LGQYSAKYVKFPDK
+429 LSQYSAKYVKFLDK
-443 KPVNKFKKHKD
+443 KPVNKFKKQND
-454 YVDKIQGVIQ
+454 YMDKIQGVIQ

-493 DEIIIKV
+493 DEIVIKV
-500 TKKHPSELQKTRCEN
+500 SKKQPSELQKTRCEN

-520 GENASEYEKT
+520 GENELEYEKT
-530 YSKDENGVRH
+530 YLMDENGVRQ

-547 IDNVIIEFLKVQTGF
+547 IDNIIIEFLKVQTGF
-562 KEENETKYFDNH
+562 KEENEIKYFDNH
-574 KYKDSNIVRNYLLWY
+574 KYRDSNIVRNYLLWY
-589 IQKHKGIDIPSK
+589 IKKHKGIDLPSK
-601 SEMGLFGRLEKIGK
+601 SEMGLFDRLEKIGK
-615 EIRVTTVLNDWI
+615 DIRVTTVLNDWI
-627 SSKSAIRVR
+627 TSKSAIKVR

-645 DEVYVN
+645 DEVYEN
-651 YRDDSDFEK
+651 YRDNSDFEK
-660 DKRIILALFKDSKE
+660 DKSIIQALFKDSKE

-686 LYSFYKSFYELQNI
+686 LYSFYKSFYDLQNI
-700 INPTGELFVNNN
+700 INPTGELFVNTN

-727 INEDRVMLRGGKQ
+727 INEDRVMLRGAKQ

-756 IGICQPALMGA
+756 IGICQPALIGT
-767 WEKNTDVKVRNKPAL
+767 WEKNTDVKVRDKPAL

-788 QCQHGGTISIDD
+788 QCMHGGILSIDD

-805 IGTAVTKTKE
+805 VGTAVTKTEE
-815 VKEVARDADC
+815 VKEAERDADC
-825 QYKLLINICSDV
+825 QYKLLINICSDI

-860 AGVMNNMRSYFA
+860 AGVMDNMRSYFA

-879 GIRKLS
+879 GMRKLS
-885 ESEKKNHE
+885 ESERKNKE
-893 NFVKANKSKM
+893 DFIKINKAKM
-903 QIANREATSE
+903 QIANQEVTPE
-913 KEKYLRQRIFSTF
+913 KEKYLRKKIYAVF
-926 KEAYKRVKQKS
+926 KEAYKSVKQKS

-944 GLIKNHGLSL
+944 GVVKNHGLSL

-966 ILPVIT
+966 MLPVIT
-972 YGYLMRAGN
+972 YGYLMRSGN
-981 LTVTENAKRLIE
+981 LTITENSKRLIE

-1014 IQNNVK
+1014 IQSNVR
-1020 QTKAVPKHKIKS
+1020 QTKTIPKQRIKA

-1040 IGKMLYTSTK
+1040 IGKMLYTSIK
-1050 HAPTARDVLNAI
+1050 HAPTANDILNGI

-1069 AVCPFSVAEWN
+1069 AVCPFSQGEWD
-1080 ETHGL
+1080 ETHSSSKSNNTAQKKSDNSPKMEIKENTAKYQSNIL
-1085 EGNLK
+1085 NSKSNTVKSVAKNTKVESNAKSQNNTKSSQTVTSCK
-1090 TNNNGVQKEK
+1090 TCPHTGVQGYYTISVRRIEETKLSTLSEFSILDPSGKKVEGYNGYIIEREGPDTVEMLRKKRIIAGTHELRWHYREDPRNYWAIGVYNHQQDNRGMFHKILNKKVLIHEERWILIHPGTSRGSSVGCLIIAKSYYKDGLLHRCGKSESFKFMEK
-1100 IDENTSK
+1100 IIKYTSQIEGK
-1107 KTSNNQLLKQNIQN
+1107 KLKNHEVLRKFKLKVSN
-1121 KSLNNKAKNNSVI
+1121 
-1134 QKTSSKNI
+1134 
-1142 SNINTRTSKA
+1142 
-1152 ANINITE
+1152 E
-1159 TANNKSSSLL
+1159 F
-1169 QPKNSNSEQKQ
+1169 
-1180 GIQNASQQRK
+1180 
-1190 EPSKCQANN
+1190 
-1199 CPHNGIREKA
+1199 
-1209 PWIKVAEEELK
+1209 K
-1220 KYKGQKESSREL
+1220 K
-1232 YNRIQK
+1232 
-1238 RYFPDAKHG
+1238 
-1247 TDKNPIEVAWCAAFI
+1247 
-1262 SYCMKT
+1262 
-1268 AGYKNSSYPSVAG
+1268 
-1281 YDWGVAPRP
+1281 
-1290 KLPKRGWFEG
+1290 
-1300 EKTQP
+1300 
-1305 FVGAIGI
+1305 
-1312 FKFRKKYSHVAI
+1312 
-1324 LVGKRKNGMYVFLGG
+1324 
-1339 NQNNEINKTAFAP
+1339 
-1352 SRIDYFMKPKSYT
+1352 
-1365 VTPEE
+1365 
-1370 KELPIITEAQNSG
+1370 
-1383 TIS
+1383 

>member
-8 GVDIGDSAVAF
+8 GVDIGDSAVEF
-19 FEKLAQ
+19 FEKLAK
-25 LESGGEYNLA
+25 LESGGKYNLA

-71 GAKKWKLTGKQ
+71 GATKWKLTGKQ

-118 VPKNAIYKA
+118 VPKNAVYKA
-127 PGKVTASESRVKTII
+127 PGKVTASEARVKTII

-169 AAHLCGQGAMSN
+169 ASHLCGQGAMSN

-216 IIGFKDNCEVGHK
+216 IIGFKDNCEIGTK

-242 INKQAMVQSKP
+242 INKQAVVQQKP
-253 KTNVSNNSSQ
+253 KTNVSNNSQQKSIQ
-263 TQKPSPASISNTGK
+263 TQNSNST
-277 EESNESKVGVFT
+277 ESTENNKTGVFT

-336 ENVYNKDYV
+336 ENLYNQDYV

-371 DEATKDNDKI
+371 DEATKDNGNI

-398 TDEKLRIQDIIYY
+398 NNEVLRIQDIVYY
-411 IYSYPIPNKSSIE
+411 IYSYPIPNKTSIE

-429 LGQYSAKYVKFPDK
+429 LSQYSAKYVKFPDK
-443 KPVNKFKKHKD
+443 KPVNKFKKQND

-500 TKKHPSELQKTRCEN
+500 SKKQPSELQKTRCEN

-520 GENASEYEKT
+520 GENELEYEKT
-530 YSKDENGVRH
+530 YLMDENGVRQ

-547 IDNVIIEFLKVQTGF
+547 IDNIIIEFLKVQTRF
-562 KEENETKYFDNH
+562 KEENEIKYFDNH
-574 KYKDSNIVRNYLLWY
+574 KYRDSNIVRNYLLWY
-589 IQKHKGIDIPSK
+589 IKKHKGIDLPSK
-601 SEMGLFGRLEKIGK
+601 NEMGLFDRLEKIGK
-615 EIRVTTVLNDWI
+615 DIRVTTVLNDWI
-627 SSKSAIRVR
+627 TSKSAIKVR
-636 NIRKISNLI
+636 NIRKISDLI
-645 DEVYVN
+645 DEVYEN

-660 DKRIILALFKDSKE
+660 DKGLILALFKDSKE

-686 LYSFYKSFYELQNI
+686 LYSFYKSFYDLENV
-700 INPTGELFVNNN
+700 INPTGELFVNTN

-727 INEDRVMLRGGKQ
+727 INEDRVMLKGAKQ

-756 IGICQPALMGA
+756 IGTCQPALIGT
-767 WEKNTDVKVRNKPAL
+767 WEKNTDVKVRDKPAL

-788 QCQHGGTISIDD
+788 QCTHGGVISIDD
-800 AGQKE
+800 AGQKDV
-805 IGTAVTKTKE
+805 GTAVTKNKE
-815 VKEVARDADC
+815 VNEAERDADC
-825 QYKLLINICSDV
+825 QYKLLINICSDI

-860 AGVMNNMRSYFA
+860 TGVTNTTRSYFA
-872 KDVKNML
+872 KDEKNM
-879 GIRKLS
+879 IEMQKLS
-885 ESEKKNHE
+885 KSKKKNLE
-893 NFVKANKSKM
+893 NFINANKSKV
-903 QIANREATSE
+903 QIANQEATSE
-913 KEKYLRQRIFSTF
+913 KEKNLRQRIFYAF
-926 KEAYKRVKQKS
+926 KEAYKSVKQKS

-944 GLIKNHGLSL
+944 GIIKNYGLSL

-966 ILPVIT
+966 MLPVIV

-993 SELNNDINTTNTG
+993 SELNNDINVTNTE
-1006 QIKLQNYK
+1006 QVKLENYK
-1014 IQNNVK
+1014 IQDNVK
-1020 QTKAVPKHKIKS
+1020 QTKFVPKQKIKS
-1032 SDIANWIG
+1032 SDITNWIG

-1050 HAPTARDVLNAI
+1050 YPPDTKDILNGI
-1062 RKNGRSV
+1062 RKNGRSL
-1069 AVCPFSVAEWN
+1069 AVCPFSQGEWD
-1080 ETHGL
+1080 ETHGS
-1085 EGNLK
+1085 
-1090 TNNNGVQKEK
+1090 
-1100 IDENTSK
+1100 SK
-1107 KTSNNQLLKQNIQN
+1107 AINSNNATQKKNDNSPKIEINEGTTKYQSNILNSKSSTVESVNKNTKVESNAKSQNNTKNSQEVASCKTCPHTGIQGYYTISVRRIEETKLSTLSEFSILDPSGKKVPGYEGYIIEREGPDTVEPLRKKRIIAGTHELRWHYRGEPRNYWAIGVFNHQKDNRGLKKELIHPERWILIHPGT
-1121 KSLNNKAKNNSVI
+1121 SRGSSIGCLIIAKNYYRDGLI
-1134 QKTSSKNI
+1134 HRCDKSK
-1142 SNINTRTSKA
+1142 S
-1152 ANINITE
+1152 
-1159 TANNKSSSLL
+1159 
-1169 QPKNSNSEQKQ
+1169 
-1180 GIQNASQQRK
+1180 
-1190 EPSKCQANN
+1190 
-1199 CPHNGIREKA
+1199 
-1209 PWIKVAEEELK
+1209 
-1220 KYKGQKESSREL
+1220 
-1232 YNRIQK
+1232 
-1238 RYFPDAKHG
+1238 
-1247 TDKNPIEVAWCAAFI
+1247 
-1262 SYCMKT
+1262 
-1268 AGYKNSSYPSVAG
+1268 
-1281 YDWGVAPRP
+1281 
-1290 KLPKRGWFEG
+1290 FE
-1300 EKTQP
+1300 
-1305 FVGAIGI
+1305 
-1312 FKFRKKYSHVAI
+1312 
-1324 LVGKRKNGMYVFLGG
+1324 
-1339 NQNNEINKTAFAP
+1339 
-1352 SRIDYFMKPKSYT
+1352 FMKKIISYT
-1365 VTPEE
+1365 VQVEGKKLKNHE
-1370 KELPIITEAQNSG
+1370 VLRKFKLKVSNEFRK
-1383 TIS
+1383 

>member
-8 GVDIGDSAVAF
+8 GVDIGDSAVEF
-19 FEKLAQ
+19 FEKLAK
-25 LESGGEYNLA
+25 LESGGKYDLA

-71 GAKKWKLTGKQ
+71 GATKWKLTGKQ

-118 VPKNAIYKA
+118 VPKNAVYKA
-127 PGKVTASESRVKTII
+127 PGKVTASETKVKTII

-169 AAHLCGQGAMSN
+169 ASHLCGQGAMSN
-181 ALENNFKGVW
+181 ALQNNFKGVW

-196 GNAMP
+196 GNSMP
-201 SLLYAENLAGHDLSV
+201 SLLYAENLAGYDLSV

-242 INKQAMVQSKP
+242 INKQAVTQQKP
-253 KTNVSNNSSQ
+253 KTNVSNNSQQKPVQ
-263 TQKPSPASISNTGK
+263 TQKFTSTSNTVK
-277 EESNESKVGVFT
+277 LENAENDSKAGVYT

-298 WDSEEYKRDRAE
+298 WDSEEYKRDRNE
-310 NGKAPELA
+310 NSKAPELA

-336 ENVYNKDYV
+336 ENLYNQDYV

-371 DEATKDNDKI
+371 DEATRDNENI
-381 GNVIRQH
+381 GNVIKQH

-398 TDEKLRIQDIIYY
+398 NNEVLRIQDIVYY
-411 IYSYPIPNKSSIE
+411 IYSYPISNKTSVE

-429 LGQYSAKYVKFPDK
+429 LSQYSAKYVKFPDK
-443 KPVNKFKKHKD
+443 KPVNKFKKQND

-500 TKKHPSELQKTRCEN
+500 SKKQPSELQKTRCEN

-520 GENASEYEKT
+520 GENVSEYEKS
-530 YSKDENGVRH
+530 YSMDENGVRQ

-547 IDNVIIEFLKVQTGF
+547 IDNIIIEFLKVQTRF
-562 KEENETKYFDNH
+562 KEENEIKYFDNH
-574 KYKDSNIVRNYLLWY
+574 KYRDSNIVRNYLLWY
-589 IQKHKGIDIPSK
+589 IKKHKGIDLPSK
-601 SEMGLFGRLEKIGK
+601 SEMGLFDRLEKIGK
-615 EIRVTTVLNDWI
+615 DIRVTTVLNDWI
-627 SSKSAIRVR
+627 TSKSAIKVR
-636 NIRKISNLI
+636 NIREISNLI
-645 DEVYVN
+645 DEVYEN
-651 YRDDSDFEK
+651 YRDNSDFEK
-660 DKRIILALFKDSKE
+660 DKSIILGLFKDSKE
-674 LRDYAANIDSMD
+674 LRDYASNIDSMD
-686 LYSFYKSFYELQNI
+686 LYSFYKSFYDLQNI
-700 INPTGELFVNNN
+700 INPTGELFVNTN

-727 INEDRVMLRGGKQ
+727 INEDRVMLRGAKQ

-756 IGICQPALMGA
+756 IGICQPALIGT
-767 WEKNTDVKVRNKPAL
+767 WEKNTDVKVRDKPAL

-788 QCQHGGTISIDD
+788 QCMHGGIISIDD

-805 IGTAVTKTKE
+805 VGTAVTKTEE
-815 VKEVARDADC
+815 VKEAERDADC
-825 QYKLLINICSDV
+825 QYKLLINICSDI

-860 AGVMNNMRSYFA
+860 AGVMDSMRSYFA

-879 GIRKLS
+879 GMRKLS
-885 ESEKKNHE
+885 ESEKKNKE
-893 NFVKANKSKM
+893 NFIKINKAKM
-903 QIANREATSE
+903 QIANQEVTPE
-913 KEKYLRQRIFSTF
+913 KEKYLRKKIYAVF
-926 KEAYKRVKQKS
+926 KEAYKSVKQKS

-944 GLIKNHGLSL
+944 GVIKNHGLSL

-966 ILPVIT
+966 MLPVIT

-981 LTVTENAKRLIE
+981 LTITENAKKLIE
-993 SELNNDINTTNTG
+993 SELNSDINTTNTG

-1020 QTKAVPKHKIKS
+1020 QAKEVPKQKIKS
-1032 SDIANWIG
+1032 SDVSNWIG
-1040 IGKMLYTSTK
+1040 IGKMLYTSIK
-1050 HAPTARDVLNAI
+1050 HAPTANDILNGI

-1069 AVCPFSVAEWN
+1069 AVCPFSQGEWD
-1080 ETHGL
+1080 ETHSSSSRISM
-1085 EGNLK
+1085 
-1090 TNNNGVQKEK
+1090 NNSVQKK
-1100 IDENTSK
+1100 VENGSGNQINGNESKNLQNNTQTIKDGLK
-1107 KTSNNQLLKQNIQN
+1107 KTSDVKSVGQTNNPSNNSDSKQIQTLKPKESEKKNCSTCPHENQKLDCRDTWDKVTNERIKKLDPRIRCHAKNFINRVEIELGYKFRISDGYRDFKHQAGLTTAIKAAPGKSYHNYGLAIDIVQITNNGKSDSYKLLENP
-1121 KSLNNKAKNNSVI
+1121 NNKIAKI
-1134 QKTSSKNI
+1134 GKEIGFEWGGHWKTRDLPHFEMRFGKHWSEYLREYKK
-1142 SNINTRTSKA
+1142 RG
-1152 ANINITE
+1152 
-1159 TANNKSSSLL
+1159 NKL
-1169 QPKNSNSEQKQ
+1169 
-1180 GIQNASQQRK
+1180 
-1190 EPSKCQANN
+1190 
-1199 CPHNGIREKA
+1199 
-1209 PWIKVAEEELK
+1209 
-1220 KYKGQKESSREL
+1220 
-1232 YNRIQK
+1232 
-1238 RYFPDAKHG
+1238 
-1247 TDKNPIEVAWCAAFI
+1247 
-1262 SYCMKT
+1262 
-1268 AGYKNSSYPSVAG
+1268 GYK
-1281 YDWGVAPRP
+1281 
-1290 KLPKRGWFEG
+1290 FE
-1300 EKTQP
+1300 E
-1305 FVGAIGI
+1305 
-1312 FKFRKKYSHVAI
+1312 
-1324 LVGKRKNGMYVFLGG
+1324 
-1339 NQNNEINKTAFAP
+1339 
-1352 SRIDYFMKPKSYT
+1352 
-1365 VTPEE
+1365 
-1370 KELPIITEAQNSG
+1370 
-1383 TIS
+1383 

>member
-8 GVDIGDSAVAF
+8 GVDIGDSAVEF
-19 FEKLAQ
+19 FEKLAK
-25 LESGGEYNLA
+25 LESGGKYNLA

-71 GAKKWKLTGKQ
+71 GATKWKLTGKQ

-118 VPKNAIYKA
+118 VPRNAVYKA
-127 PGKVTASESRVKTII
+127 PGKVTASEARVKTII

-169 AAHLCGQGAMSN
+169 ASHLCGQGAMSN

-216 IIGFKDNCEVGHK
+216 IIGFKDNCEIGTK

-237 TDNKN
+237 IDNRN
-242 INKQAMVQSKP
+242 INKQAVVQQKL
-253 KTNVSNNSSQ
+253 KTNVSNNSQQKSIQ
-263 TQKPSPASISNTGK
+263 TQNSNST
-277 EESNESKVGVFT
+277 ESTENNKAGVFT

-336 ENVYNKDYV
+336 ENLYNQDYV

-371 DEATKDNDKI
+371 DEATRDNENI

-398 TDEKLRIQDIIYY
+398 NNEVLRIQDIVYY
-411 IYSYPIPNKSSIE
+411 IYSYPIPNKTSVE

-429 LGQYSAKYVKFPDK
+429 LSQYSAKYVKFLEK
-443 KPVNKFKKHKD
+443 KPVNKFKKQND

-500 TKKHPSELQKTRCEN
+500 SKKQPSELQKTRCEN

-520 GENASEYEKT
+520 GENELEYEKT
-530 YSKDENGVRH
+530 YLMDENGVRQ

-547 IDNVIIEFLKVQTGF
+547 IDNIIIEFLKVQTGF
-562 KEENETKYFDNH
+562 KEENEIKYFDNH
-574 KYKDSNIVRNYLLWY
+574 KYRDSNIVRNYLLWY
-589 IQKHKGIDIPSK
+589 IKKHKGIDLPSK
-601 SEMGLFGRLEKIGK
+601 NEMGLFDRLEKIGK
-615 EIRVTTVLNDWI
+615 DIRVTTVLNDWI
-627 SSKSAIRVR
+627 TSKLAIKVR
-636 NIRKISNLI
+636 NIRKISDLI
-645 DEVYVN
+645 DEVYEN

-660 DKRIILALFKDSKE
+660 DKGLILALFKDSKE

-686 LYSFYKSFYELQNI
+686 LYSFYKSFYDLENV
-700 INPTGELFVNNN
+700 INPTGELFVNTN

-727 INEDRVMLRGGKQ
+727 INEDRVMLKGAKQ

-756 IGICQPALMGA
+756 IGTCQPALIGT
-767 WEKNTDVKVRNKPAL
+767 WEKNTDVKVRDKPAL

-788 QCQHGGTISIDD
+788 QCTHGGVISIDD
-800 AGQKE
+800 AGQKDV
-805 IGTAVTKTKE
+805 GTAVTKNKE
-815 VKEVARDADC
+815 VNEAERDADC
-825 QYKLLINICSDV
+825 QYKLLINICSDI

-860 AGVMNNMRSYFA
+860 TGVTNTTRSYFA
-872 KDVKNML
+872 KDEKNM
-879 GIRKLS
+879 IEMQKLS
-885 ESEKKNHE
+885 KSKKKNLE
-893 NFVKANKSKM
+893 NFINANKSKV
-903 QIANREATSE
+903 QIANQEATSE
-913 KEKYLRQRIFSTF
+913 KEKNLRQRIFYAF
-926 KEAYKRVKQKS
+926 KEAYKSVKQKS

-944 GLIKNHGLSL
+944 GIIKNYGLSL

-966 ILPVIT
+966 MLPVIA

-993 SELNNDINTTNTG
+993 SELNNDINVTNTE
-1006 QIKLQNYK
+1006 QVKLENYK
-1014 IQNNVK
+1014 IQDNVK
-1020 QTKAVPKHKIKS
+1020 QTKFVPKQKIKS
-1032 SDIANWIG
+1032 SDITNWIG

-1050 HAPTARDVLNAI
+1050 YPPDTKDILNGI
-1062 RKNGRSV
+1062 RKNGRSL
-1069 AVCPFSVAEWN
+1069 AVCPFSQGEWD
-1080 ETHGL
+1080 ETHGS
-1085 EGNLK
+1085 
-1090 TNNNGVQKEK
+1090 
-1100 IDENTSK
+1100 SK
-1107 KTSNNQLLKQNIQN
+1107 AINSNNATQKKNDNSPKIEINEGTTKYQSNILNSKSSTVESVNKNTKVESNAKSQNNIKNSQEVASCKTCPHTGIQGYYTISVRRIEETKLSTLSEFSILDPSGKKVLGYEGYIIEREGPDTVEPLRKKRIIAGTHELRWHYRGEPRNYWAIGVFNHQKDNRGLKKELIHPERWILIHPGT
-1121 KSLNNKAKNNSVI
+1121 SRGSSIGCLIIAKNYYRDGLI
-1134 QKTSSKNI
+1134 HRCDKSK
-1142 SNINTRTSKA
+1142 S
-1152 ANINITE
+1152 
-1159 TANNKSSSLL
+1159 
-1169 QPKNSNSEQKQ
+1169 
-1180 GIQNASQQRK
+1180 
-1190 EPSKCQANN
+1190 
-1199 CPHNGIREKA
+1199 
-1209 PWIKVAEEELK
+1209 
-1220 KYKGQKESSREL
+1220 
-1232 YNRIQK
+1232 
-1238 RYFPDAKHG
+1238 
-1247 TDKNPIEVAWCAAFI
+1247 
-1262 SYCMKT
+1262 
-1268 AGYKNSSYPSVAG
+1268 
-1281 YDWGVAPRP
+1281 
-1290 KLPKRGWFEG
+1290 FE
-1300 EKTQP
+1300 
-1305 FVGAIGI
+1305 
-1312 FKFRKKYSHVAI
+1312 
-1324 LVGKRKNGMYVFLGG
+1324 
-1339 NQNNEINKTAFAP
+1339 
-1352 SRIDYFMKPKSYT
+1352 FMKKIISYT
-1365 VTPEE
+1365 VQVEGKKLKNHE
-1370 KELPIITEAQNSG
+1370 VLRKFKLKVSNEFRK
-1383 TIS
+1383 

>member
-8 GVDIGDSAVAF
+8 GVDIGDSAVEF
-19 FEKLAQ
+19 FEKLAK
-25 LESGGEYNLA
+25 LESGGKYNLA

-71 GAKKWKLTGKQ
+71 GATKWKLTGKQ

-97 SVKMRWATLKKHK
+97 SVKMRWTTLKKHK

-118 VPKNAIYKA
+118 VPKNAVYKA
-127 PGKVTASESRVKTII
+127 PGKKTASETKVKTII
-142 MKKRNQGYKAEDLRG
+142 MKKKAQGYKAEDLRG

-169 AAHLCGQGAMSN
+169 ASHLCGQGAMSN

-216 IIGFKDNCEVGHK
+216 IIGFKDNCEIGTK

-242 INKQAMVQSKP
+242 INKQAVVQQKP
-253 KTNVSNNSSQ
+253 KTNVSNNSQQKSIQ
-263 TQKPSPASISNTGK
+263 TQNSNST
-277 EESNESKVGVFT
+277 ESTENNKAGVFT

-336 ENVYNKDYV
+336 ENLYNQDYV

-371 DEATKDNDKI
+371 DEATRDNENI
-381 GNVIRQH
+381 GNVIKQH

-398 TDEKLRIQDIIYY
+398 NNEVLRIQDIVYY
-411 IYSYPIPNKSSIE
+411 IYSYPISNKTSVE

-429 LGQYSAKYVKFPDK
+429 LSQYSAKYVKFPDK
-443 KPVNKFKKHKD
+443 KPVNKFKKQND

-500 TKKHPSELQKTRCEN
+500 SKKQPSELQKTRCEN

-520 GENASEYEKT
+520 GENELEYEKT
-530 YSKDENGVRH
+530 YLMDENGVRQ

-547 IDNVIIEFLKVQTGF
+547 IDNIIIEFLKVQTGF
-562 KEENETKYFDNH
+562 KEENEIKYFDNH
-574 KYKDSNIVRNYLLWY
+574 KYRDSNIVRNYLLWY
-589 IQKHKGIDIPSK
+589 IKKHKGIDLPSK
-601 SEMGLFGRLEKIGK
+601 NEMGLFDRLEKIGK
-615 EIRVTTVLNDWI
+615 DIRVTTVLNDWI
-627 SSKSAIRVR
+627 TSKLAIKVR
-636 NIRKISNLI
+636 NIRKISDLI
-645 DEVYVN
+645 DEVYEN

-660 DKRIILALFKDSKE
+660 DKGLILALFKDSKE

-686 LYSFYKSFYELQNI
+686 LYSFYKSFYDLENV
-700 INPTGELFVNNN
+700 INPTGELFVNTN

-727 INEDRVMLRGGKQ
+727 INEDRVMLKGAKQ

-756 IGICQPALMGA
+756 IGTCQPALIGT
-767 WEKNTDVKVRNKPAL
+767 WEKNTDVKVRDKPAL

-788 QCQHGGTISIDD
+788 QCTHGGVISIDD
-800 AGQKE
+800 AGQKDV
-805 IGTAVTKTKE
+805 GTAVTKNKE
-815 VKEVARDADC
+815 VNEAERDADC
-825 QYKLLINICSDV
+825 QYKLLINICSDI

-860 AGVMNNMRSYFA
+860 TGVTNTTRSYFA
-872 KDVKNML
+872 KDEKNM
-879 GIRKLS
+879 IEMQKLS
-885 ESEKKNHE
+885 KSKKKNLE
-893 NFVKANKSKM
+893 NFINANKSKV
-903 QIANREATSE
+903 QIANQEATSE
-913 KEKYLRQRIFSTF
+913 KEKNLRQRIFYAF
-926 KEAYKRVKQKS
+926 KEAYKSVKQKS

-944 GLIKNHGLSL
+944 GIIKNYGLSL

-966 ILPVIT
+966 MLPVIV

-993 SELNNDINTTNTG
+993 SELNNDINVTNTE
-1006 QIKLQNYK
+1006 QVKLENYK
-1014 IQNNVK
+1014 IQDNVK
-1020 QTKAVPKHKIKS
+1020 QTKFVPKQKIKS
-1032 SDIANWIG
+1032 SDITNWIG

-1050 HAPTARDVLNAI
+1050 YPPDTKDILNGI
-1062 RKNGRSV
+1062 RKNGRSL
-1069 AVCPFSVAEWN
+1069 AVCPFSQGEWD
-1080 ETHGL
+1080 ETHGS
-1085 EGNLK
+1085 
-1090 TNNNGVQKEK
+1090 
-1100 IDENTSK
+1100 SK
-1107 KTSNNQLLKQNIQN
+1107 AINSNNATQKKNDNSPKIEINEGTTKYQSNILNSKSSTVESVNKNTKVESNAKSQNNTKNSQEVASCKTCPHTGIQGYYTISVRRIEETKLSTLSEFSILDPSGKKVLGYEGYIIEREGPDTVEPLRKKRIIAGTHELRWHYRGEPRNYWAIGVFNHQKDNRGLKKELIHPERWILIHPGT
-1121 KSLNNKAKNNSVI
+1121 SRGSSIGCLIIAKNYYRDGLI
-1134 QKTSSKNI
+1134 HRCDKSK
-1142 SNINTRTSKA
+1142 S
-1152 ANINITE
+1152 
-1159 TANNKSSSLL
+1159 
-1169 QPKNSNSEQKQ
+1169 
-1180 GIQNASQQRK
+1180 
-1190 EPSKCQANN
+1190 
-1199 CPHNGIREKA
+1199 
-1209 PWIKVAEEELK
+1209 
-1220 KYKGQKESSREL
+1220 
-1232 YNRIQK
+1232 
-1238 RYFPDAKHG
+1238 
-1247 TDKNPIEVAWCAAFI
+1247 
-1262 SYCMKT
+1262 
-1268 AGYKNSSYPSVAG
+1268 
-1281 YDWGVAPRP
+1281 
-1290 KLPKRGWFEG
+1290 FE
-1300 EKTQP
+1300 
-1305 FVGAIGI
+1305 
-1312 FKFRKKYSHVAI
+1312 
-1324 LVGKRKNGMYVFLGG
+1324 
-1339 NQNNEINKTAFAP
+1339 
-1352 SRIDYFMKPKSYT
+1352 FMKKIISYT
-1365 VTPEE
+1365 VQVEGKKLKNHE
-1370 KELPIITEAQNSG
+1370 VLRKFKLKVSNEFRK
-1383 TIS
+1383 

>member
-8 GVDIGDSAVAF
+8 GVDIGDSAVEF
-19 FEKLAQ
+19 FEKLAK
-25 LESGGEYNLA
+25 LESGGKYNLA

-71 GAKKWKLTGKQ
+71 GATKWKLTGKQ

-118 VPKNAIYKA
+118 VPKNAVYKA
-127 PGKVTASESRVKTII
+127 PGKVTASEARVKTII

-169 AAHLCGQGAMSN
+169 ASHLCGQGAMSN

-216 IIGFKDNCEVGHK
+216 IIGFKDNCEIGTK

-242 INKQAMVQSKP
+242 INKQAVVQQKP
-253 KTNVSNNSSQ
+253 KTNVSNNSQQKSIQ
-263 TQKPSPASISNTGK
+263 TQNSNST
-277 EESNESKVGVFT
+277 ESTENNKTGVFT

-336 ENVYNKDYV
+336 ENLYNQDYV

-371 DEATKDNDKI
+371 DEATRDNENI
-381 GNVIRQH
+381 GNVIKQH

-398 TDEKLRIQDIIYY
+398 NNEVLRIQDIVYY
-411 IYSYPIPNKSSIE
+411 IYSYPISNKTSVE

-429 LGQYSAKYVKFPDK
+429 LSQYSAKYVKFPDK
-443 KPVNKFKKHKD
+443 KPVNKFKKQND

-500 TKKHPSELQKTRCEN
+500 SKKQPSELQKTRCEN

-520 GENASEYEKT
+520 GENELEYEKT
-530 YSKDENGVRH
+530 YLIDENGVRQ

-547 IDNVIIEFLKVQTGF
+547 IDNIIIEFLKVQTGF
-562 KEENETKYFDNH
+562 KEENEIKYFDNH
-574 KYKDSNIVRNYLLWY
+574 KYRDSNIVRNYLLWY
-589 IQKHKGIDIPSK
+589 IKKHKGIDLPSK
-601 SEMGLFGRLEKIGK
+601 NEMGLFDRLEKIGK
-615 EIRVTTVLNDWI
+615 DIRVTTVLNDWI
-627 SSKSAIRVR
+627 TSKSAIKVR
-636 NIRKISNLI
+636 NIRKISDLI
-645 DEVYVN
+645 DEVYEN

-660 DKRIILALFKDSKE
+660 DKGLILALFKDSKE

-686 LYSFYKSFYELQNI
+686 LYSFYKSFYDLENV
-700 INPTGELFVNNN
+700 INPTGELFVNTN
-712 CMLKCTLGKDISRLI
+712 CMLKCTFGKDISRLI
-727 INEDRVMLRGGKQ
+727 INEDRVMLKGAKQ

-756 IGICQPALMGA
+756 IGTCQPALIET
-767 WEKNTDVKVRNKPAL
+767 WEKNTDVKVRDKPAL

-788 QCQHGGTISIDD
+788 QCTHGGVISIDD
-800 AGQKE
+800 AGQKDV
-805 IGTAVTKTKE
+805 GTAVTKNKE
-815 VKEVARDADC
+815 VNEAERDADC
-825 QYKLLINICSDV
+825 QYKLLINICSDI

-860 AGVMNNMRSYFA
+860 TGVTNNTRSYFA
-872 KDVKNML
+872 KDEKNM
-879 GIRKLS
+879 IEMQKLS
-885 ESEKKNHE
+885 KSKKKNPE
-893 NFVKANKSKM
+893 NFINANKSKM
-903 QIANREATSE
+903 QIANQEATSE
-913 KEKYLRQRIFSTF
+913 KEKNLRQRIFYAF
-926 KEAYKRVKQKS
+926 KEAYKSVKQKS

-944 GLIKNHGLSL
+944 GIIKNYGLSL

-966 ILPVIT
+966 MLPVIV

-993 SELNNDINTTNTG
+993 SELNNDINVTNTE
-1006 QIKLQNYK
+1006 QVKLENYK
-1014 IQNNVK
+1014 IQDNVK
-1020 QTKAVPKHKIKS
+1020 QTKFVPKQKIKS
-1032 SDIANWIG
+1032 SDITNWIG

-1050 HAPTARDVLNAI
+1050 YPPDTKDILNGI
-1062 RKNGRSV
+1062 RKNGRSL
-1069 AVCPFSVAEWN
+1069 AVCPFSQGEWD
-1080 ETHGL
+1080 ETHGS
-1085 EGNLK
+1085 
-1090 TNNNGVQKEK
+1090 
-1100 IDENTSK
+1100 SK
-1107 KTSNNQLLKQNIQN
+1107 AINSNNATQKKNDNSPKIEFNEGTAKYQSNILNSKSSTVESVNKNTKMESNTKSQNNTKNSQEVASCKTCPHTGIQGYYTISVRRIEETKLSTLSEFSILDPSGKKVPGYEGYVIEREGPDTVEPSRKKRIIAGTHELRWHYRDKPRNYWAIGVFNHQKDNRGLKKELIHPERWILIHPGT
-1121 KSLNNKAKNNSVI
+1121 SRGSSIGCLIIAKNYYKDGLI
-1134 QKTSSKNI
+1134 HRCDKSK
-1142 SNINTRTSKA
+1142 S
-1152 ANINITE
+1152 
-1159 TANNKSSSLL
+1159 
-1169 QPKNSNSEQKQ
+1169 
-1180 GIQNASQQRK
+1180 
-1190 EPSKCQANN
+1190 
-1199 CPHNGIREKA
+1199 
-1209 PWIKVAEEELK
+1209 
-1220 KYKGQKESSREL
+1220 
-1232 YNRIQK
+1232 
-1238 RYFPDAKHG
+1238 
-1247 TDKNPIEVAWCAAFI
+1247 
-1262 SYCMKT
+1262 
-1268 AGYKNSSYPSVAG
+1268 
-1281 YDWGVAPRP
+1281 
-1290 KLPKRGWFEG
+1290 FE
-1300 EKTQP
+1300 
-1305 FVGAIGI
+1305 
-1312 FKFRKKYSHVAI
+1312 
-1324 LVGKRKNGMYVFLGG
+1324 
-1339 NQNNEINKTAFAP
+1339 
-1352 SRIDYFMKPKSYT
+1352 FMKKIISYT
-1365 VTPEE
+1365 VQVEGKKLKNHE
-1370 KELPIITEAQNSG
+1370 VLRKFKLKVSNEFRK
-1383 TIS
+1383 

>member
-19 FEKLAQ
+19 FEKLAK
-25 LESGGEYNLA
+25 LESGGKYDLA

-71 GAKKWKLTGKQ
+71 GATKWKLTGKQ

-118 VPKNAIYKA
+118 VPRNAVYKA
-127 PGKVTASESRVKTII
+127 PGKVTASEARVKTII

-169 AAHLCGQGAMSN
+169 ASHLCGQGAMSN

-242 INKQAMVQSKP
+242 INKQAAVQQKP
-253 KTNVSNNSSQ
+253 KNNVSNNSQSKPAQ
-263 TQKPSPASISNTGK
+263 MQKPVSTSNTTK
-277 EESNESKVGVFT
+277 IENVENDSKIGVFT

-336 ENVYNKDYV
+336 ENLYNQDYV

-363 INVILKMY
+363 INVILKIY
-371 DEATKDNDKI
+371 DEATKDNGNI

-398 TDEKLRIQDIIYY
+398 NNEVLRIQDIVYY
-411 IYSYPIPNKSSIE
+411 IYSYPIPNKTSIE

-429 LGQYSAKYVKFPDK
+429 LSQYSAKYVKFPDK
-443 KPVNKFKKHKD
+443 KPVNKFKKQND

-464 IHVKDEEVKI
+464 IHVKDKEVKV
-474 EKNQLPEKYDK
+474 EKNQLPEKYDE
-485 YMQGIKDI
+485 YMQGIKDV
-493 DEIIIKV
+493 DEIVIKV
-500 TKKHPSELQKTRCEN
+500 SKKQPSELQKTRCEK

-520 GENASEYEKT
+520 GENELEYEKT
-530 YSKDENGVRH
+530 YLMDENGVRQ

-547 IDNVIIEFLKVQTGF
+547 IDNIIIEFLKVQTGF
-562 KEENETKYFDNH
+562 KEENEIKYFDNH
-574 KYKDSNIVRNYLLWY
+574 KYRDSNIVRNYLLWY
-589 IQKHKGIDIPSK
+589 IKKHKGIDLPSK
-601 SEMGLFGRLEKIGK
+601 SEMGLFDRLEKIGK
-615 EIRVTTVLNDWI
+615 DIRVTTVLNDWI
-627 SSKSAIRVR
+627 TSKSAIKVR

-645 DEVYVN
+645 DEVYEN
-651 YRDDSDFEK
+651 YRDNSDFEK
-660 DKRIILALFKDSKE
+660 DKSIIQALFKDSKE

-686 LYSFYKSFYELQNI
+686 LYSFYKSFYDLQNI
-700 INPTGELFVNNN
+700 INPTGELFVNTN

-727 INEDRVMLRGGKQ
+727 INEDRVMLRGAKQ

-756 IGICQPALMGA
+756 IGICQPALIGT
-767 WEKNTDVKVRNKPAL
+767 WEKNTDVKVRDKPAL

-788 QCQHGGTISIDD
+788 QCMHGGIISIDD

-805 IGTAVTKTKE
+805 VGTAVTKTEE
-815 VKEVARDADC
+815 VKEAERDADC
-825 QYKLLINICSDV
+825 QYKLLINICSDI

-860 AGVMNNMRSYFA
+860 VGVMDNMRSYFA

-879 GIRKLS
+879 GMRKLS
-885 ESEKKNHE
+885 ESEKKNKE
-893 NFVKANKSKM
+893 NFIKKNKAKM
-903 QIANREATSE
+903 QIANQEVTPE
-913 KEKYLRQRIFSTF
+913 KEKYLRKKIYAVF
-926 KEAYKRVKQKS
+926 KEAYKSVKQKS

-944 GLIKNHGLSL
+944 GVVKNHGLSL

-966 ILPVIT
+966 MLPVIT
-972 YGYLMRAGN
+972 YGYLMRSGN
-981 LTVTENAKRLIE
+981 LTITENSKRLIE

-1014 IQNNVK
+1014 IQSNVR
-1020 QTKAVPKHKIKS
+1020 QTKTIPKQRIKS
-1032 SDIANWIG
+1032 SDVANWIG
-1040 IGKMLYTSTK
+1040 IGKMLYTSIK
-1050 HAPTARDVLNAI
+1050 HAPTTNDILNGI

-1069 AVCPFSVAEWN
+1069 AVCPFSQGEWDD
-1080 ETHGL
+1080 TH
-1085 EGNLK
+1085 NSSSR
-1090 TNNNGVQKEK
+1090 
-1100 IDENTSK
+1100 IS
-1107 KTSNNQLLKQNIQN
+1107 
-1121 KSLNNKAKNNSVI
+1121 ANNSVN
-1134 QKTSSKNI
+1134 KKVENSSEIKINGNESKNLQNNTQTIKSGLDKAPDIKPAGRKNNVKGKNNI
-1142 SNINTRTSKA
+1142 SNISTSKQIRTL
-1152 ANINITE
+1152 NPKESEKKNCSTCPHEDQKLDCRDTWDKVTNERIEKLDPRIRCTVKHLINFMEDKYKIRMRVTDGYRSHAQQNE
-1159 TANNKSSSLL
+1159 LYKKGRTTKGPVVTWVKAGYSYHNYGLAVDVCTIENGKAYWREKDYKLFNNEAVKFGA
-1169 QPKNSNSEQKQ
+1169 EW
-1180 GIQNASQQRK
+1180 GIKFKDKPHFQFRFGKTASQHYQ
-1190 EPSKCQANN
+1190 
-1199 CPHNGIREKA
+1199 
-1209 PWIKVAEEELK
+1209 
-1220 KYKGQKESSREL
+1220 
-1232 YNRIQK
+1232 
-1238 RYFPDAKHG
+1238 D
-1247 TDKNPIEVAWCAAFI
+1247 
-1262 SYCMKT
+1262 
-1268 AGYKNSSYPSVAG
+1268 YKNRGNKLSYM
-1281 YDWGVAPRP
+1281 
-1290 KLPKRGWFEG
+1290 L
-1300 EKTQP
+1300 
-1305 FVGAIGI
+1305 
-1312 FKFRKKYSHVAI
+1312 
-1324 LVGKRKNGMYVFLGG
+1324 
-1339 NQNNEINKTAFAP
+1339 
-1352 SRIDYFMKPKSYT
+1352 
-1365 VTPEE
+1365 
-1370 KELPIITEAQNSG
+1370 
-1383 TIS
+1383 

>member
-8 GVDIGDSAVAF
+8 GVDIGDSAVEF
-19 FEKLAQ
+19 FEKLAK
-25 LESGGEYNLA
+25 LESGGKYNLA

-71 GAKKWKLTGKQ
+71 GATKWKLTGKQ

-118 VPKNAIYKA
+118 VPKNAVYKA
-127 PGKVTASESRVKTII
+127 PGKVTASETRVKTII

-169 AAHLCGQGAMSN
+169 ASHLCGQGAMSN

-216 IIGFKDNCEVGHK
+216 IIGFKDNCEIGTK

-242 INKQAMVQSKP
+242 INKQAVVQQKP
-253 KTNVSNNSSQ
+253 KTNVSNNSQQKSIQ
-263 TQKPSPASISNTGK
+263 TQNSNST
-277 EESNESKVGVFT
+277 ESTENNKTGVFT
-289 FNGQKFEEV
+289 FNGQKFEEI

-336 ENVYNKDYV
+336 ENLYNQDYV

-371 DEATKDNDKI
+371 DEATKDNENI

-388 GFDVLRGREE
+388 GFDILRGREE
-398 TDEKLRIQDIIYY
+398 NNEVLRIQDIVYY
-411 IYSYPIPNKSSIE
+411 IYSYPIPNKTSVE

-429 LGQYSAKYVKFPDK
+429 LSQYSAKYVKFLEK
-443 KPVNKFKKHKD
+443 KPVNKFKKQND

-500 TKKHPSELQKTRCEN
+500 SKKQPSELQKTRCEN

-520 GENASEYEKT
+520 GENELEYEKT
-530 YSKDENGVRH
+530 YLIDENGVRR

-547 IDNVIIEFLKVQTGF
+547 IDNIIIEFLKVQTGF
-562 KEENETKYFDNH
+562 KEENEIKYFDNH
-574 KYKDSNIVRNYLLWY
+574 KYRDSNIVRNYLLWY
-589 IQKHKGIDIPSK
+589 IKKHKGIDLPSK
-601 SEMGLFGRLEKIGK
+601 NEMGLFDRLEKIGK
-615 EIRVTTVLNDWI
+615 DIRVTTVLNDWI
-627 SSKSAIRVR
+627 TSKLAIKVR
-636 NIRKISNLI
+636 NIRKISDLI
-645 DEVYVN
+645 DEVYEN

-660 DKRIILALFKDSKE
+660 DKGLILALFKDSKE

-686 LYSFYKSFYELQNI
+686 LYSFYKSFYDLENV
-700 INPTGELFVNNN
+700 INPTGELFVNTN

-727 INEDRVMLRGGKQ
+727 INEDRVMLKGAKQ

-756 IGICQPALMGA
+756 IGTCQPALIGT
-767 WEKNTDVKVRNKPAL
+767 WEKNTDVKVRDKPAL

-788 QCQHGGTISIDD
+788 QCTHGGVISIDD
-800 AGQKE
+800 AGQKDV
-805 IGTAVTKTKE
+805 GTAVTKNKE
-815 VKEVARDADC
+815 VNEAERDADC
-825 QYKLLINICSDV
+825 QYKLLINICSDI

-860 AGVMNNMRSYFA
+860 TGVTNTTRSYFA
-872 KDVKNML
+872 KDEKNM
-879 GIRKLS
+879 IEMQKLS
-885 ESEKKNHE
+885 KSKKKNLE
-893 NFVKANKSKM
+893 NFINANKSKV
-903 QIANREATSE
+903 QIANQEATSE
-913 KEKYLRQRIFSTF
+913 KEKNLRQRIFYAF
-926 KEAYKRVKQKS
+926 KEAYKSVKQKS

-944 GLIKNHGLSL
+944 GIIKNYGLSL

-966 ILPVIT
+966 MLPVIA

-993 SELNNDINTTNTG
+993 SELNNDINVTNTE
-1006 QIKLQNYK
+1006 QVKLENYK
-1014 IQNNVK
+1014 IQDNVK
-1020 QTKAVPKHKIKS
+1020 QTKFVPKQKIKS
-1032 SDIANWIG
+1032 SDITNWIG

-1050 HAPTARDVLNAI
+1050 YPPDTKDILNGI
-1062 RKNGRSV
+1062 RKNGRSL
-1069 AVCPFSVAEWN
+1069 AVCPFSQGEWN
-1080 ETHGL
+1080 ETHGS
-1085 EGNLK
+1085 
-1090 TNNNGVQKEK
+1090 
-1100 IDENTSK
+1100 SK
-1107 KTSNNQLLKQNIQN
+1107 AINSNNATQKKNDNSPKIEINEGTTKYQSNILNSKSSTVESVNKNTKVESNAKSQNNTKNSQEVASCKTCPHTGIQGYYTISVRRIEETKLSTLSEFSILDPSGKKVPGYEGYIIEREGPDTVEPLRKKRIIAGTHELRWHYRGEPRNYWAIGVFNHQKDNRGLKKELIHPERWILIHPGT
-1121 KSLNNKAKNNSVI
+1121 SRGSSIGCLIIAKNYYRDGLI
-1134 QKTSSKNI
+1134 HRCDKSK
-1142 SNINTRTSKA
+1142 S
-1152 ANINITE
+1152 
-1159 TANNKSSSLL
+1159 
-1169 QPKNSNSEQKQ
+1169 
-1180 GIQNASQQRK
+1180 
-1190 EPSKCQANN
+1190 
-1199 CPHNGIREKA
+1199 
-1209 PWIKVAEEELK
+1209 
-1220 KYKGQKESSREL
+1220 
-1232 YNRIQK
+1232 
-1238 RYFPDAKHG
+1238 
-1247 TDKNPIEVAWCAAFI
+1247 
-1262 SYCMKT
+1262 
-1268 AGYKNSSYPSVAG
+1268 
-1281 YDWGVAPRP
+1281 
-1290 KLPKRGWFEG
+1290 FE
-1300 EKTQP
+1300 
-1305 FVGAIGI
+1305 
-1312 FKFRKKYSHVAI
+1312 
-1324 LVGKRKNGMYVFLGG
+1324 
-1339 NQNNEINKTAFAP
+1339 
-1352 SRIDYFMKPKSYT
+1352 FMKKIISYT
-1365 VTPEE
+1365 VQVEGKKLKNHE
-1370 KELPIITEAQNSG
+1370 VLRKFKLKVSNEFRK
-1383 TIS
+1383 

>member
-8 GVDIGDSAVAF
+8 GVDIGDSAVEF
-19 FEKLAQ
+19 FEKLAK
-25 LESGGEYNLA
+25 LESGGKYNLA

-71 GAKKWKLTGKQ
+71 GATKWKLTGKQ

-118 VPKNAIYKA
+118 VPKNAVYKA
-127 PGKVTASESRVKTII
+127 PGKVTASETRVKTII

-169 AAHLCGQGAMSN
+169 ASHLCGQGAMSN

-216 IIGFKDNCEVGHK
+216 IIGFKDNCEIGTK

-242 INKQAMVQSKP
+242 INKQAVVQQKL
-253 KTNVSNNSSQ
+253 KTNVSNNSQQKSIQ
-263 TQKPSPASISNTGK
+263 TQNSNST
-277 EESNESKVGVFT
+277 ESTENNKAGVFT

-324 AILKRLQAKFQD
+324 AILKRLQTKFQD
-336 ENVYNKDYV
+336 ENLYNQDYV

-371 DEATKDNDKI
+371 DEATKDNENI

-388 GFDVLRGREE
+388 GFDILRGREE
-398 TDEKLRIQDIIYY
+398 NNEVLRIQDIVYY
-411 IYSYPIPNKSSIE
+411 IYSYPIPNKSAVE

-429 LGQYSAKYVKFPDK
+429 FSQYSAKYVKFPDK
-443 KPVNKFKKHKD
+443 KPVNKFKKQND

-500 TKKHPSELQKTRCEN
+500 SKKQPSELQKTRCEN

-520 GENASEYEKT
+520 GENELEYEKT
-530 YSKDENGVRH
+530 YLMDENGVRQ

-547 IDNVIIEFLKVQTGF
+547 IDNIIIEFLKVQTGF
-562 KEENETKYFDNH
+562 KEENEIKYFDNH
-574 KYKDSNIVRNYLLWY
+574 KYRDSNIVRNYLLWY
-589 IQKHKGIDIPSK
+589 IKKHKGIDLPSK
-601 SEMGLFGRLEKIGK
+601 NEMGLFDRLEKIGK
-615 EIRVTTVLNDWI
+615 DIRVTTVLNDWI
-627 SSKSAIRVR
+627 TSKLAIKVR
-636 NIRKISNLI
+636 NIRKISDLI
-645 DEVYVN
+645 DEVYEN

-660 DKRIILALFKDSKE
+660 DKGLILALFKDSKE

-686 LYSFYKSFYELQNI
+686 LYSFYKSFYDLENV
-700 INPTGELFVNNN
+700 INPTGELFVNTN

-727 INEDRVMLRGGKQ
+727 INEDRVMLKGAKQ

-756 IGICQPALMGA
+756 IGTCQPALIGT
-767 WEKNTDVKVRNKPAL
+767 WEKNTDVKVRDKPAL

-788 QCQHGGTISIDD
+788 QCTHGGVISIDD
-800 AGQKE
+800 AGQKDV
-805 IGTAVTKTKE
+805 GTAVTKNKE
-815 VKEVARDADC
+815 VNEAERDADC
-825 QYKLLINICSDV
+825 QYKLLINICSDI

-860 AGVMNNMRSYFA
+860 TGVTNTTRSYFA
-872 KDVKNML
+872 KDEKNM
-879 GIRKLS
+879 IEMQKLS
-885 ESEKKNHE
+885 KSKKKNLE
-893 NFVKANKSKM
+893 NFINANKSKV
-903 QIANREATSE
+903 QIANQEATSE
-913 KEKYLRQRIFSTF
+913 KEKNLRQRIFYAF
-926 KEAYKRVKQKS
+926 KEAYKSVKQKS

-944 GLIKNHGLSL
+944 GIIKNYGLSL

-966 ILPVIT
+966 MLPVIV

-993 SELNNDINTTNTG
+993 SELNNDINVTNTE
-1006 QIKLQNYK
+1006 QVKLENYK
-1014 IQNNVK
+1014 IQDNVK
-1020 QTKAVPKHKIKS
+1020 QTKFVPKQKIKS
-1032 SDIANWIG
+1032 SDITNWIG

-1050 HAPTARDVLNAI
+1050 YPPDTKDILNGI
-1062 RKNGRSV
+1062 RKNGRSL
-1069 AVCPFSVAEWN
+1069 AVCPFSQGEWD
-1080 ETHGL
+1080 ETHGS
-1085 EGNLK
+1085 
-1090 TNNNGVQKEK
+1090 
-1100 IDENTSK
+1100 SK
-1107 KTSNNQLLKQNIQN
+1107 AINSNNATQKKNDNSPKIEINEGTTKYQSNILNSKSSTVESVNKNTKVESNAKSQNNTKNSQEVASCKTCPHTGIQGYYTISVRRIEETKLSTLSEFSILDPSGKKVLGYEGYIIEREGPDTVEPLRKKRIIAGTHELRWHYRGEPRNYWAIGVFNHQKDNRGLKKELIHPERWILIHPGT
-1121 KSLNNKAKNNSVI
+1121 SRGSSIGCLIIAKNYYRDGLI
-1134 QKTSSKNI
+1134 HRCDKSK
-1142 SNINTRTSKA
+1142 S
-1152 ANINITE
+1152 
-1159 TANNKSSSLL
+1159 
-1169 QPKNSNSEQKQ
+1169 
-1180 GIQNASQQRK
+1180 
-1190 EPSKCQANN
+1190 
-1199 CPHNGIREKA
+1199 
-1209 PWIKVAEEELK
+1209 
-1220 KYKGQKESSREL
+1220 
-1232 YNRIQK
+1232 
-1238 RYFPDAKHG
+1238 
-1247 TDKNPIEVAWCAAFI
+1247 
-1262 SYCMKT
+1262 
-1268 AGYKNSSYPSVAG
+1268 
-1281 YDWGVAPRP
+1281 
-1290 KLPKRGWFEG
+1290 FE
-1300 EKTQP
+1300 
-1305 FVGAIGI
+1305 
-1312 FKFRKKYSHVAI
+1312 
-1324 LVGKRKNGMYVFLGG
+1324 
-1339 NQNNEINKTAFAP
+1339 
-1352 SRIDYFMKPKSYT
+1352 FMKKIISYT
-1365 VTPEE
+1365 VQVEGKKLKNHE
-1370 KELPIITEAQNSG
+1370 VLRKFKLKVSNEFRK
-1383 TIS
+1383 

>member
-8 GVDIGDSAVAF
+8 GVDIGDSAVEF
-19 FEKLAQ
+19 FEKLAK
-25 LESGGEYNLA
+25 LESGGKYNLA

-71 GAKKWKLTGKQ
+71 GATKWKLTGKQ

-118 VPKNAIYKA
+118 VPKNAVYKA
-127 PGKVTASESRVKTII
+127 PGKVTASEARVKTII

-169 AAHLCGQGAMSN
+169 ASHLCGQGAMSN

-216 IIGFKDNCEVGHK
+216 IIGFKDNCEIGTK

-242 INKQAMVQSKP
+242 INKQAVVQQKP
-253 KTNVSNNSSQ
+253 KTNVSNNSQQKSIQ
-263 TQKPSPASISNTGK
+263 TQNSNST
-277 EESNESKVGVFT
+277 ESTENNKTGVFT

-336 ENVYNKDYV
+336 ENLYNQDYV

-363 INVILKMY
+363 INIILKMY
-371 DEATKDNDKI
+371 DEATKDNGNI

-398 TDEKLRIQDIIYY
+398 NNEVLRIQDIVYY
-411 IYSYPIPNKSSIE
+411 IYSYPISNKTSVE

-429 LGQYSAKYVKFPDK
+429 LSQYSAKYVKFPDK
-443 KPVNKFKKHKD
+443 KPVNKFKKQND

-500 TKKHPSELQKTRCEN
+500 SKKQPSELQKTRCEN

-520 GENASEYEKT
+520 GENELEYEKT
-530 YSKDENGVRH
+530 YLMDENGVRQ

-547 IDNVIIEFLKVQTGF
+547 IDNIIIEFLKVQAGF
-562 KEENETKYFDNH
+562 KEENEIKYFDNH
-574 KYKDSNIVRNYLLWY
+574 KYRDSNIVRNYLLWY
-589 IQKHKGIDIPSK
+589 IKKHKGIDLPSK
-601 SEMGLFGRLEKIGK
+601 NEMGLFDRLEKIGK
-615 EIRVTTVLNDWI
+615 DIRVTTVLNDWI
-627 SSKSAIRVR
+627 TSKLAIKVR
-636 NIRKISNLI
+636 NIRKISDLI
-645 DEVYVN
+645 DEVYEN

-660 DKRIILALFKDSKE
+660 DKGLILALFKDSKE

-686 LYSFYKSFYELQNI
+686 LYSFYKSFYDLENV
-700 INPTGELFVNNN
+700 INPTGELFVNTN

-727 INEDRVMLRGGKQ
+727 INEDRVMLKGAKQ

-756 IGICQPALMGA
+756 IGTCQPALIGT
-767 WEKNTDVKVRNKPAL
+767 WEKNTDVKVRDKPAL

-788 QCQHGGTISIDD
+788 QCTHGGVISIDD
-800 AGQKE
+800 AGQKDV
-805 IGTAVTKTKE
+805 GTAVTKNKE
-815 VKEVARDADC
+815 VNEAERDADC
-825 QYKLLINICSDV
+825 QYKLLINICSDI

-860 AGVMNNMRSYFA
+860 TGVTNTTRSYFA
-872 KDVKNML
+872 KDEKNM
-879 GIRKLS
+879 IEMQKLS
-885 ESEKKNHE
+885 KSKKKNLE
-893 NFVKANKSKM
+893 NFINANKSKV
-903 QIANREATSE
+903 QIANQEATSE
-913 KEKYLRQRIFSTF
+913 KEKNLRQRIFYAF
-926 KEAYKRVKQKS
+926 KEAYKSVKQKS

-944 GLIKNHGLSL
+944 GIIKNYGLSL

-966 ILPVIT
+966 MLPVIA

-993 SELNNDINTTNTG
+993 SELNNDINVTNTE
-1006 QIKLQNYK
+1006 QVKLENYK
-1014 IQNNVK
+1014 IQDNVK
-1020 QTKAVPKHKIKS
+1020 QTKFVPKQKIKS
-1032 SDIANWIG
+1032 SDITNWIG

-1050 HAPTARDVLNAI
+1050 YPPDTKDILNGI
-1062 RKNGRSV
+1062 RKNGRSL
-1069 AVCPFSVAEWN
+1069 AVCPFSQGEWD
-1080 ETHGL
+1080 ETHGS
-1085 EGNLK
+1085 
-1090 TNNNGVQKEK
+1090 
-1100 IDENTSK
+1100 SK
-1107 KTSNNQLLKQNIQN
+1107 AINSNNATQKKNDNSPKIEINEGTTKYQSNILNSKSSTVESVNKNTKVESNAKSQNNTKNSQEVASCKTCPHTGIQGYYTISVRRIEETKLSTLSEFSILDPSGKKVLGYEGYIIEREGPDTVEPLRKKRIIAGTHELRWHYRGEPRNYWAIGVFNHQKDNRGLKKELIHPERWILIHPGT
-1121 KSLNNKAKNNSVI
+1121 SRGSSIGCLIIAKNYYRDGLI
-1134 QKTSSKNI
+1134 HRCDKSK
-1142 SNINTRTSKA
+1142 S
-1152 ANINITE
+1152 
-1159 TANNKSSSLL
+1159 
-1169 QPKNSNSEQKQ
+1169 
-1180 GIQNASQQRK
+1180 
-1190 EPSKCQANN
+1190 
-1199 CPHNGIREKA
+1199 
-1209 PWIKVAEEELK
+1209 
-1220 KYKGQKESSREL
+1220 
-1232 YNRIQK
+1232 
-1238 RYFPDAKHG
+1238 
-1247 TDKNPIEVAWCAAFI
+1247 
-1262 SYCMKT
+1262 
-1268 AGYKNSSYPSVAG
+1268 
-1281 YDWGVAPRP
+1281 
-1290 KLPKRGWFEG
+1290 FE
-1300 EKTQP
+1300 
-1305 FVGAIGI
+1305 
-1312 FKFRKKYSHVAI
+1312 
-1324 LVGKRKNGMYVFLGG
+1324 
-1339 NQNNEINKTAFAP
+1339 
-1352 SRIDYFMKPKSYT
+1352 FMKKIISYT
-1365 VTPEE
+1365 VQVEGKKLKNHE
-1370 KELPIITEAQNSG
+1370 VLRKFKLKVSNEFRK
-1383 TIS
+1383 

>member
-19 FEKLAQ
+19 FEKLAK
-25 LESGGEYNLA
+25 LESGGKYDLA

-71 GAKKWKLTGKQ
+71 GATKWKLTGKR

-118 VPKNAIYKA
+118 VPKNAVYKA
-127 PGKVTASESRVKTII
+127 PGKVTASETKVKTII

-169 AAHLCGQGAMSN
+169 ASHLCGQGAMSN
-181 ALENNFKGVW
+181 ALQNNFKGVW

-196 GNAMP
+196 GNSMP
-201 SLLYAENLAGHDLSV
+201 SLLYAENLAGYDLSV

-242 INKQAMVQSKP
+242 INKQAVTQQKP
-253 KTNVSNNSSQ
+253 KTNVSNNSQQKPVQ
-263 TQKPSPASISNTGK
+263 TQKFTSTSNTVK
-277 EESNESKVGVFT
+277 LENAENDSKAGVYT

-298 WDSEEYKRDRAE
+298 WDSEEYKRDRNE
-310 NGKAPELA
+310 NSKAPELA

-336 ENVYNKDYV
+336 ENLYNQDYV

-371 DEATKDNDKI
+371 DEATRDNENI

-398 TDEKLRIQDIIYY
+398 NNEVLRIQDIVYY
-411 IYSYPIPNKSSIE
+411 IYSYPIPNKTSIE

-429 LGQYSAKYVKFPDK
+429 LSQYSAKYVKFPDK
-443 KPVNKFKKHKD
+443 KPVNKFKKQND

-485 YMQGIKDI
+485 YMQGIKDV
-493 DEIIIKV
+493 DEIVIKV
-500 TKKHPSELQKTRCEN
+500 NKKQPSELQKTRCEN

-520 GENASEYEKT
+520 GENELEYEKS
-530 YSKDENGVRH
+530 YSMDENGVRQ

-547 IDNVIIEFLKVQTGF
+547 IDNIIIEFLKVQTGF
-562 KEENETKYFDNH
+562 KEENEIKYFDNH
-574 KYKDSNIVRNYLLWY
+574 KYRDSNIVRNYLLWY
-589 IQKHKGIDIPSK
+589 IKKHKGIDLPSK
-601 SEMGLFGRLEKIGK
+601 SEMGLFGRLQKIGK
-615 EIRVTTVLNDWI
+615 DIRVTTVLNDWI
-627 SSKSAIRVR
+627 TSKSAIKVR
-636 NIRKISNLI
+636 NIRQISNLI
-645 DEVYVN
+645 DEVYEN

-660 DKRIILALFKDSKE
+660 DKSIILGLFKDSKE
-674 LRDYAANIDSMD
+674 LRDYASNIDSMD
-686 LYSFYKSFYELQNI
+686 LYSFYKSFYDLQNI
-700 INPTGELFVNNN
+700 INPTGELFVNTN

-727 INEDRVMLRGGKQ
+727 INEDRVMLRGAKQ

-756 IGICQPALMGA
+756 IGICQPALIGT
-767 WEKNTDVKVRNKPAL
+767 WEKNTDVKVRDRPAL

-788 QCQHGGTISIDD
+788 QCMHGGIISIDD

-805 IGTAVTKTKE
+805 VGTAVTKTEE
-815 VKEVARDADC
+815 VKEAERDADC
-825 QYKLLINICSDV
+825 QYKLLINICSDI

-860 AGVMNNMRSYFA
+860 AGVMDNMRSYFA

-879 GIRKLS
+879 GMRKLS
-885 ESEKKNHE
+885 ESEKKNKE
-893 NFVKANKSKM
+893 NFIKINKAKM
-903 QIANREATSE
+903 QIANQEVTPE
-913 KEKYLRQRIFSTF
+913 KEKYLRKKIYAVF
-926 KEAYKRVKQKS
+926 KEAYKSVKQKS

-944 GLIKNHGLSL
+944 GVIKNHGLSL

-966 ILPVIT
+966 MLPVIT

-981 LTVTENAKRLIE
+981 LTITGNAKKLIE
-993 SELNNDINTTNTG
+993 SELNSDINTTNTG

-1020 QTKAVPKHKIKS
+1020 QSKAVPKQRIKL
-1032 SDIANWIG
+1032 SDVSNWIG

-1050 HAPTARDVLNAI
+1050 HAPTANDILNGI

-1069 AVCPFSVAEWN
+1069 AVCPFSQGEWD
-1080 ETHGL
+1080 ETHRSSSRISM
-1085 EGNLK
+1085 
-1090 TNNNGVQKEK
+1090 NNSVQKK
-1100 IDENTSK
+1100 VENGSGNQINGNESKNLQNNTQTIKDGLK
-1107 KTSNNQLLKQNIQN
+1107 KTSDVKSVGQTNNPSNNSDSKQIQTLKPKESEKKNCSTCPHENQKLDCRDTWDKVTNERIKKLDPRIRCHAKNFINRVEIELGYKFRISDGYRDFKHQAGLTTAIKAAPGKSYHNYGLAIDIVQITNNGKSDSYKLLENP
-1121 KSLNNKAKNNSVI
+1121 NNKIAKI
-1134 QKTSSKNI
+1134 GKEIGFEWGGHWKTRDLPHFEMRFGKHWSEYLREYKK
-1142 SNINTRTSKA
+1142 RG
-1152 ANINITE
+1152 
-1159 TANNKSSSLL
+1159 NKL
-1169 QPKNSNSEQKQ
+1169 
-1180 GIQNASQQRK
+1180 
-1190 EPSKCQANN
+1190 
-1199 CPHNGIREKA
+1199 
-1209 PWIKVAEEELK
+1209 
-1220 KYKGQKESSREL
+1220 
-1232 YNRIQK
+1232 
-1238 RYFPDAKHG
+1238 
-1247 TDKNPIEVAWCAAFI
+1247 
-1262 SYCMKT
+1262 
-1268 AGYKNSSYPSVAG
+1268 GYK
-1281 YDWGVAPRP
+1281 
-1290 KLPKRGWFEG
+1290 FE
-1300 EKTQP
+1300 E
-1305 FVGAIGI
+1305 
-1312 FKFRKKYSHVAI
+1312 
-1324 LVGKRKNGMYVFLGG
+1324 
-1339 NQNNEINKTAFAP
+1339 
-1352 SRIDYFMKPKSYT
+1352 
-1365 VTPEE
+1365 
-1370 KELPIITEAQNSG
+1370 
-1383 TIS
+1383 

>member
-8 GVDIGDSAVAF
+8 GVDIGDSAVEF
-19 FEKLAQ
+19 FEKLAK
-25 LESGGEYNLA
+25 LESGGKYNLA

-71 GAKKWKLTGKQ
+71 GATKWKLTGKQ

-118 VPKNAIYKA
+118 VPRNAVYKA
-127 PGKVTASESRVKTII
+127 PGKVTASEARVKTII

-169 AAHLCGQGAMSN
+169 ASHLCGQGAMSN

-216 IIGFKDNCEVGHK
+216 IIGFKDNCEIGTK

-242 INKQAMVQSKP
+242 INKQAVVQQKP
-253 KTNVSNNSSQ
+253 KTNVSNNSQQKSIQ
-263 TQKPSPASISNTGK
+263 TQNSNST
-277 EESNESKVGVFT
+277 ESTENNKTGVFT

-336 ENVYNKDYV
+336 ENLYNQDYV

-371 DEATKDNDKI
+371 DEATKDNENI

-398 TDEKLRIQDIIYY
+398 NNEVLRIQDIVYY
-411 IYSYPIPNKSSIE
+411 IYSYPISNKTSVE

-429 LGQYSAKYVKFPDK
+429 LSQYSAKYVKFPDK
-443 KPVNKFKKHKD
+443 KPVNKFKKQND

-500 TKKHPSELQKTRCEN
+500 NKKQPSELQKTRCEN

-520 GENASEYEKT
+520 GENELEYEKT
-530 YSKDENGVRH
+530 YLMDENGVRQ

-547 IDNVIIEFLKVQTGF
+547 IDNIIIEFVKVQAGF
-562 KEENETKYFDNH
+562 KEENEIKYFDNH
-574 KYKDSNIVRNYLLWY
+574 KYRDSNIVRNYLLWY
-589 IQKHKGIDIPSK
+589 IKKHKGIDLPSK
-601 SEMGLFGRLEKIGK
+601 NEMGLFDRLEKIGK
-615 EIRVTTVLNDWI
+615 DIRVTTVLNDWI
-627 SSKSAIRVR
+627 ISKSAIKVR
-636 NIRKISNLI
+636 NIRKISDLI
-645 DEVYVN
+645 DEVYEN

-660 DKRIILALFKDSKE
+660 DKGLILALFKDSKE

-686 LYSFYKSFYELQNI
+686 LYSFYKSFYDLQNI
-700 INPTGELFVNNN
+700 INPTGELFVNTN

-727 INEDRVMLRGGKQ
+727 INEDRVMLKGAKQ

-756 IGICQPALMGA
+756 IGTCQPALIGT
-767 WEKNTDVKVRNKPAL
+767 WEKNTDVKVRDKPAL

-788 QCQHGGTISIDD
+788 QCTHGGVISIDD
-800 AGQKE
+800 AGQKDV
-805 IGTAVTKTKE
+805 GTAVTKNKE
-815 VKEVARDADC
+815 VNETERDADC
-825 QYKLLINICSDV
+825 QYKLLINICSDI

-860 AGVMNNMRSYFA
+860 TGVTNTTRSYFA
-872 KDVKNML
+872 KDEKNM
-879 GIRKLS
+879 IEMQKLS
-885 ESEKKNHE
+885 KSKKKNLE
-893 NFVKANKSKM
+893 NFINANKSKV
-903 QIANREATSE
+903 QIANQEATSE
-913 KEKYLRQRIFSTF
+913 KEKNLRQRIFYAF
-926 KEAYKRVKQKS
+926 KEAYKSVKQKS

-944 GLIKNHGLSL
+944 GIIKNYGLSL

-966 ILPVIT
+966 MLPVIA

-993 SELNNDINTTNTG
+993 SELNNDINVTNTE
-1006 QIKLQNYK
+1006 QVKLENYK
-1014 IQNNVK
+1014 IQDNVK
-1020 QTKAVPKHKIKS
+1020 QTKFVPKQKIKS
-1032 SDIANWIG
+1032 SDITNWIG

-1050 HAPTARDVLNAI
+1050 YPPDTKDILNGI
-1062 RKNGRSV
+1062 RKNGRSL
-1069 AVCPFSVAEWN
+1069 AVCPFSQGEWD
-1080 ETHGL
+1080 ETHGS
-1085 EGNLK
+1085 
-1090 TNNNGVQKEK
+1090 
-1100 IDENTSK
+1100 SK
-1107 KTSNNQLLKQNIQN
+1107 AINSNNATQKKNDNSPKIEINEGTTKYQSNILNSKSSTVESVNKNTKVESNAKSQNNTKNSQEVASCKTCPHTGIQGYYTISVRRIEETKLSTLSEFSILDPSGKKVPGYEGYIIEREGPDTVEPLRKKRIIAGTHELRWHYRGEPRNYWAIGVFNHQKDNRGLKKELIHPERWILIHPGT
-1121 KSLNNKAKNNSVI
+1121 SRGSSIGCLIIAKNYYKDGLI
-1134 QKTSSKNI
+1134 HRCDKSK
-1142 SNINTRTSKA
+1142 S
-1152 ANINITE
+1152 
-1159 TANNKSSSLL
+1159 
-1169 QPKNSNSEQKQ
+1169 
-1180 GIQNASQQRK
+1180 
-1190 EPSKCQANN
+1190 
-1199 CPHNGIREKA
+1199 
-1209 PWIKVAEEELK
+1209 
-1220 KYKGQKESSREL
+1220 
-1232 YNRIQK
+1232 
-1238 RYFPDAKHG
+1238 
-1247 TDKNPIEVAWCAAFI
+1247 
-1262 SYCMKT
+1262 
-1268 AGYKNSSYPSVAG
+1268 
-1281 YDWGVAPRP
+1281 
-1290 KLPKRGWFEG
+1290 FE
-1300 EKTQP
+1300 
-1305 FVGAIGI
+1305 
-1312 FKFRKKYSHVAI
+1312 
-1324 LVGKRKNGMYVFLGG
+1324 
-1339 NQNNEINKTAFAP
+1339 
-1352 SRIDYFMKPKSYT
+1352 FMKKIISYT
-1365 VTPEE
+1365 VQVEGKKLKNHE
-1370 KELPIITEAQNSG
+1370 VLRKFKLKVSNEFRK
-1383 TIS
+1383 

>member
-1 MVNRKFN
+1 VVNRKFN
-8 GVDIGDSAVAF
+8 GVDIGDSAVEF
-19 FEKLAQ
+19 FEKLAK
-25 LESGGEYNLA
+25 LESGGKYNLA

-71 GAKKWKLTGKQ
+71 GATKWKLTGKQ

-118 VPKNAIYKA
+118 VPRNAVYKA
-127 PGKVTASESRVKTII
+127 PGKVTASETRVKTII

-169 AAHLCGQGAMSN
+169 ASHLCGQGAMSN

-201 SLLYAENLAGHDLSV
+201 SLLYAENLAGHDLSA
-216 IIGFKDNCEVGHK
+216 IIGFKDNCEIGTK

-242 INKQAMVQSKP
+242 INKQAVVQQKP
-253 KTNVSNNSSQ
+253 KTNVSNNSQQKSIQ
-263 TQKPSPASISNTGK
+263 TQNSNST
-277 EESNESKVGVFT
+277 ESTENNKAGVFT

-336 ENVYNKDYV
+336 ENLYNQDYV

-371 DEATKDNDKI
+371 DEATRDNENI

-398 TDEKLRIQDIIYY
+398 NNEVLRIQDIVYY
-411 IYSYPIPNKSSIE
+411 IYSYPISNKTSVE

-429 LGQYSAKYVKFPDK
+429 LSQYSAKYVKFPDK
-443 KPVNKFKKHKD
+443 KPVNKFKKQND

-500 TKKHPSELQKTRCEN
+500 SKKQPSELQKTRCEN

-520 GENASEYEKT
+520 GENELEYEKT
-530 YSKDENGVRH
+530 YLMDENGVRQ

-547 IDNVIIEFLKVQTGF
+547 IDNIIIEFLKVQAGF
-562 KEENETKYFDNH
+562 KEENEIKYFDNH
-574 KYKDSNIVRNYLLWY
+574 KYRDSNIVRNYLLWY
-589 IQKHKGIDIPSK
+589 IKKHKGIDLPSK
-601 SEMGLFGRLEKIGK
+601 NEMGLFDRLEKIGK
-615 EIRVTTVLNDWI
+615 DIRVTTVLNDWI
-627 SSKSAIRVR
+627 TSKLAIKVR
-636 NIRKISNLI
+636 NIRKISDLI
-645 DEVYVN
+645 DEVYEN

-660 DKRIILALFKDSKE
+660 DKGLILALFKDSKE

-686 LYSFYKSFYELQNI
+686 LYSFYKSFYDLENV
-700 INPTGELFVNNN
+700 INPTGELFVNTN

-727 INEDRVMLRGGKQ
+727 INEDRVMLKGAKQ

-756 IGICQPALMGA
+756 IGTCQPALIGT
-767 WEKNTDVKVRNKPAL
+767 WEKNTDVKVRDKPAL

-788 QCQHGGTISIDD
+788 QCTHGGVISIDD
-800 AGQKE
+800 AGQKDV
-805 IGTAVTKTKE
+805 GTAVTKNKE
-815 VKEVARDADC
+815 VNEAERDADC
-825 QYKLLINICSDV
+825 QYKLLINICSDI

-860 AGVMNNMRSYFA
+860 TGVTNTTRSYFA
-872 KDVKNML
+872 KDEKNM
-879 GIRKLS
+879 IEMQKLS
-885 ESEKKNHE
+885 KSKKKNHE
-893 NFVKANKSKM
+893 NFINVNKSKV
-903 QIANREATSE
+903 QIANQEATSE
-913 KEKYLRQRIFSTF
+913 KEKNLRQRIFYAF
-926 KEAYKRVKQKS
+926 KEAYKSVKQKS

-944 GLIKNHGLSL
+944 GIIKNYGLSL

-966 ILPVIT
+966 MLPVIA

-993 SELNNDINTTNTG
+993 SELNNDINVTNTE
-1006 QIKLQNYK
+1006 QVKLENYK
-1014 IQNNVK
+1014 IQDNVK
-1020 QTKAVPKHKIKS
+1020 QTKFVPKQRIKS
-1032 SDIANWIG
+1032 SDITNWIG

-1050 HAPTARDVLNAI
+1050 YPPDTKDILNGI
-1062 RKNGRSV
+1062 RKNGRSL
-1069 AVCPFSVAEWN
+1069 AVCPFSQGEWD
-1080 ETHGL
+1080 ETHGS
-1085 EGNLK
+1085 
-1090 TNNNGVQKEK
+1090 
-1100 IDENTSK
+1100 SK
-1107 KTSNNQLLKQNIQN
+1107 AINSNNATQKKNDNSPKIEINEGTTKYQSNILNSKSSTVESVNKNTKVESNAKSQNNTKNSQEVASCKTCPHTGIQGYYTISVRRIEETKLSTLSEFSILDPSGKKVPGYEGYIIEREGPDTVEPLRKKRIIAGTHELRWHYRGEPRNYWAIGVFNHQKDNRGLKKELIHPERWILIHPGT
-1121 KSLNNKAKNNSVI
+1121 SRGSSIGCLIIAKNYYRDGLI
-1134 QKTSSKNI
+1134 HRCDKSK
-1142 SNINTRTSKA
+1142 S
-1152 ANINITE
+1152 
-1159 TANNKSSSLL
+1159 
-1169 QPKNSNSEQKQ
+1169 
-1180 GIQNASQQRK
+1180 
-1190 EPSKCQANN
+1190 
-1199 CPHNGIREKA
+1199 
-1209 PWIKVAEEELK
+1209 
-1220 KYKGQKESSREL
+1220 
-1232 YNRIQK
+1232 
-1238 RYFPDAKHG
+1238 
-1247 TDKNPIEVAWCAAFI
+1247 
-1262 SYCMKT
+1262 
-1268 AGYKNSSYPSVAG
+1268 
-1281 YDWGVAPRP
+1281 
-1290 KLPKRGWFEG
+1290 FE
-1300 EKTQP
+1300 
-1305 FVGAIGI
+1305 
-1312 FKFRKKYSHVAI
+1312 
-1324 LVGKRKNGMYVFLGG
+1324 
-1339 NQNNEINKTAFAP
+1339 
-1352 SRIDYFMKPKSYT
+1352 FMKKIISYT
-1365 VTPEE
+1365 VQVEGKKLKNHE
-1370 KELPIITEAQNSG
+1370 VLRKFKLKVSNEFRK
-1383 TIS
+1383 

>member
-8 GVDIGDSAVAF
+8 GVDIGDSAVEF
-19 FEKLAQ
+19 FEKLAK
-25 LESGGEYNLA
+25 LESGGKYNLA

-71 GAKKWKLTGKQ
+71 GATKWKLTGKQ

-118 VPKNAIYKA
+118 VPKNAVYKA
-127 PGKVTASESRVKTII
+127 PGKVTASETRVKTII
-142 MKKRNQGYKAEDLRG
+142 VKKRNQGYKAEDLRG

-169 AAHLCGQGAMSN
+169 ASHLCGQGAMSN

-216 IIGFKDNCEVGHK
+216 IIGFKDNCEIGTK

-242 INKQAMVQSKP
+242 INKQAVVQQKL
-253 KTNVSNNSSQ
+253 KTNVSNNSQQKSIQ
-263 TQKPSPASISNTGK
+263 TQNSNST
-277 EESNESKVGVFT
+277 ESTENNKAGVFT

-336 ENVYNKDYV
+336 ENLYNQDYV

-371 DEATKDNDKI
+371 DEATRDNENI

-398 TDEKLRIQDIIYY
+398 NNEVLRIQDIVYY
-411 IYSYPIPNKSSIE
+411 IYSYPISNKTSVE

-429 LGQYSAKYVKFPDK
+429 LSQYSAKYVKFPDK
-443 KPVNKFKKHKD
+443 KPVNKFKKQND

-500 TKKHPSELQKTRCEN
+500 SKKQPSELQKTRCEN

-520 GENASEYEKT
+520 GENELEYEKT
-530 YSKDENGVRH
+530 YLIDENGVRQ

-547 IDNVIIEFLKVQTGF
+547 IDNIIIEFLKVQTGF
-562 KEENETKYFDNH
+562 KEENEIKYFDNH
-574 KYKDSNIVRNYLLWY
+574 KYRDSNIVRNYLLWY
-589 IQKHKGIDIPSK
+589 IKKHKGIDLPSK
-601 SEMGLFGRLEKIGK
+601 NEMGLFDRLEKIGK
-615 EIRVTTVLNDWI
+615 DIRVTTVLNDWI
-627 SSKSAIRVR
+627 TSKSAIKVR
-636 NIRKISNLI
+636 NIRKISDLI
-645 DEVYVN
+645 DEVYEN

-660 DKRIILALFKDSKE
+660 DKSLILALFKDSKE

-686 LYSFYKSFYELQNI
+686 LYSFYKSFYDLENV
-700 INPTGELFVNNN
+700 INPTGELFVNTN

-727 INEDRVMLRGGKQ
+727 INEDRVMLKGAKQ

-756 IGICQPALMGA
+756 IGTCQPALIGT
-767 WEKNTDVKVRNKPAL
+767 WEKNTDVKVRDKPAL

-788 QCQHGGTISIDD
+788 QCTHGGVISIDD
-800 AGQKE
+800 AGQKDV
-805 IGTAVTKTKE
+805 GTAVTKNKE
-815 VKEVARDADC
+815 VNEAERDADC
-825 QYKLLINICSDV
+825 QYKLLINICSDI

-860 AGVMNNMRSYFA
+860 TGVTNTTRSYFA
-872 KDVKNML
+872 KDEKNM
-879 GIRKLS
+879 IEMQKLS
-885 ESEKKNHE
+885 KSKKKNLE
-893 NFVKANKSKM
+893 NFINANKSKV
-903 QIANREATSE
+903 QIANQEATSE
-913 KEKYLRQRIFSTF
+913 KEKNLRQRIFYAF
-926 KEAYKRVKQKS
+926 KEAYKSVKQKS

-944 GLIKNHGLSL
+944 GIIKNYGLSL

-966 ILPVIT
+966 MLPVIA

-993 SELNNDINTTNTG
+993 SELNNDINVTNTE
-1006 QIKLQNYK
+1006 QVKLENYK
-1014 IQNNVK
+1014 IQDNVK
-1020 QTKAVPKHKIKS
+1020 QTKFVPKQKIKS
-1032 SDIANWIG
+1032 SDITNWIG

-1050 HAPTARDVLNAI
+1050 YPPDTKDILNGI
-1062 RKNGRSV
+1062 RKNGRSL
-1069 AVCPFSVAEWN
+1069 AVCPFSQGEWN
-1080 ETHGL
+1080 ETHGS
-1085 EGNLK
+1085 
-1090 TNNNGVQKEK
+1090 
-1100 IDENTSK
+1100 SK
-1107 KTSNNQLLKQNIQN
+1107 AINSNNATQKKNDNSPKIEINEGTTKYQSNILNSKSSTVESVNKNTKVESNAKSQNNTKNSQEVATCKTCPHTGIQGYYTISVRRIEETKLSTLSEFSILDPSGKKVPGYEGYIIEREGPDTVEPLRKKRIIAGTHELRWHYRGEPRNYWAIGVFNHQKDNRGLKKELIHPERWILIHPGT
-1121 KSLNNKAKNNSVI
+1121 SRGSSIGCLIIAKNYYRDGLI
-1134 QKTSSKNI
+1134 HRCDKSK
-1142 SNINTRTSKA
+1142 S
-1152 ANINITE
+1152 
-1159 TANNKSSSLL
+1159 
-1169 QPKNSNSEQKQ
+1169 
-1180 GIQNASQQRK
+1180 
-1190 EPSKCQANN
+1190 
-1199 CPHNGIREKA
+1199 
-1209 PWIKVAEEELK
+1209 
-1220 KYKGQKESSREL
+1220 
-1232 YNRIQK
+1232 
-1238 RYFPDAKHG
+1238 
-1247 TDKNPIEVAWCAAFI
+1247 
-1262 SYCMKT
+1262 
-1268 AGYKNSSYPSVAG
+1268 
-1281 YDWGVAPRP
+1281 
-1290 KLPKRGWFEG
+1290 FE
-1300 EKTQP
+1300 
-1305 FVGAIGI
+1305 
-1312 FKFRKKYSHVAI
+1312 
-1324 LVGKRKNGMYVFLGG
+1324 
-1339 NQNNEINKTAFAP
+1339 
-1352 SRIDYFMKPKSYT
+1352 FMKKIISYT
-1365 VTPEE
+1365 VQVEGKKLKNHE
-1370 KELPIITEAQNSG
+1370 VLRKFKLKVSNEFRK
-1383 TIS
+1383 

>member
-8 GVDIGDSAVAF
+8 GVDIGDSAVEF
-19 FEKLAQ
+19 FEKLAK
-25 LESGGEYNLA
+25 LESGGKYNLA

-71 GAKKWKLTGKQ
+71 GATKWKLTGKQ

-118 VPKNAIYKA
+118 VPRNAVYKA
-127 PGKVTASESRVKTII
+127 PGKVTASETRVKTII

-169 AAHLCGQGAMSN
+169 ASHLCGQGAMSN

-216 IIGFKDNCEVGHK
+216 IIGFKDNCEIGTK

-242 INKQAMVQSKP
+242 INKQAVVQQKP
-253 KTNVSNNSSQ
+253 KTNVSNNSQQKSIQ
-263 TQKPSPASISNTGK
+263 TQNSNST
-277 EESNESKVGVFT
+277 ESTENNKAGVFT

-336 ENVYNKDYV
+336 ENLYNQDYV

-371 DEATKDNDKI
+371 DEATRDNENI

-398 TDEKLRIQDIIYY
+398 NNEVLRIQDIVYY
-411 IYSYPIPNKSSIE
+411 IYSYPISNKTSVE

-429 LGQYSAKYVKFPDK
+429 LSQYSAKYVKFPDK
-443 KPVNKFKKHKD
+443 KPVNKFKKQND

-485 YMQGIKDI
+485 YMQGVKDI

-500 TKKHPSELQKTRCEN
+500 SKKQPSELQNTRCEN

-520 GENASEYEKT
+520 GENELEYEKT
-530 YSKDENGVRH
+530 YLMDENGVRQ

-547 IDNVIIEFLKVQTGF
+547 IDNIIIEFLKVQAGF
-562 KEENETKYFDNH
+562 KEENEIKYFDNH
-574 KYKDSNIVRNYLLWY
+574 KYRDSNIVRNYLLWY
-589 IQKHKGIDIPSK
+589 IKKHKGIDLPSK
-601 SEMGLFGRLEKIGK
+601 NEMGLFDRLEKIGK
-615 EIRVTTVLNDWI
+615 NIRVTTVLNDWI
-627 SSKSAIRVR
+627 TSKSAIKVR
-636 NIRKISNLI
+636 NIRKISDLI
-645 DEVYVN
+645 DEVYEN

-660 DKRIILALFKDSKE
+660 DKGLILALFKDSKE

-686 LYSFYKSFYELQNI
+686 LYSFYKSFYDLENV
-700 INPTGELFVNNN
+700 INPTGELFVNTN
-712 CMLKCTLGKDISRLI
+712 CMLKCTLGKDISKLI
-727 INEDRVMLRGGKQ
+727 INEDRVMLKGAKQ

-756 IGICQPALMGA
+756 IGTCQPALIGA
-767 WEKNTDVKVRNKPAL
+767 WEKNTDVKVRDKPAL

-788 QCQHGGTISIDD
+788 QCTHGGVISIDD
-800 AGQKE
+800 AGQKDV
-805 IGTAVTKTKE
+805 GTAVTKNKE
-815 VKEVARDADC
+815 VNEAERDADC
-825 QYKLLINICSDV
+825 QYKLLINICSDI

-860 AGVMNNMRSYFA
+860 TGVTNNTRSYFA
-872 KDVKNML
+872 KDEKNM
-879 GIRKLS
+879 IEMQKLS
-885 ESEKKNHE
+885 KSKKKNHE
-893 NFVKANKSKM
+893 NFINVNKSKV
-903 QIANREATSE
+903 QIANQEATSE
-913 KEKYLRQRIFSTF
+913 KEKNLRQRIFYAF
-926 KEAYKRVKQKS
+926 KEAYKSVKQKS

-944 GLIKNHGLSL
+944 GIIKNYGLSL

-966 ILPVIT
+966 MLPVIA

-981 LTVTENAKRLIE
+981 LTVTENTKRLIE
-993 SELNNDINTTNTG
+993 SELNNDINVTNTE
-1006 QIKLQNYK
+1006 QVKLENYK
-1014 IQNNVK
+1014 IQDNVK
-1020 QTKAVPKHKIKS
+1020 QTKFVPKQKIKS
-1032 SDIANWIG
+1032 SDITNWIG

-1050 HAPTARDVLNAI
+1050 YPPDTKDILNGI
-1062 RKNGRSV
+1062 RKNGRSL
-1069 AVCPFSVAEWN
+1069 AVCPFSQGEWD
-1080 ETHGL
+1080 ETHGS
-1085 EGNLK
+1085 
-1090 TNNNGVQKEK
+1090 
-1100 IDENTSK
+1100 SK
-1107 KTSNNQLLKQNIQN
+1107 AINSNNATQKKNDNSPKIEINEGTTKYQSNILNSKSSTVESVNKNTKVESNAKSQNNTKNSQEVASCKTCPHTGIQGYYTISVRRIEETKLSTLSEFSILDPSGKKVLGYEGYIIEREGPDTVEPLRKKRIIAGTHELRWHYRGEPRNYWAIGVFNHQKDNRGLKKELIHPERWILIHPGT
-1121 KSLNNKAKNNSVI
+1121 SRGSSIGCLIIAKNYYRDGLI
-1134 QKTSSKNI
+1134 HRCDKSK
-1142 SNINTRTSKA
+1142 S
-1152 ANINITE
+1152 
-1159 TANNKSSSLL
+1159 
-1169 QPKNSNSEQKQ
+1169 
-1180 GIQNASQQRK
+1180 
-1190 EPSKCQANN
+1190 
-1199 CPHNGIREKA
+1199 
-1209 PWIKVAEEELK
+1209 
-1220 KYKGQKESSREL
+1220 
-1232 YNRIQK
+1232 
-1238 RYFPDAKHG
+1238 
-1247 TDKNPIEVAWCAAFI
+1247 
-1262 SYCMKT
+1262 
-1268 AGYKNSSYPSVAG
+1268 
-1281 YDWGVAPRP
+1281 
-1290 KLPKRGWFEG
+1290 FE
-1300 EKTQP
+1300 
-1305 FVGAIGI
+1305 
-1312 FKFRKKYSHVAI
+1312 
-1324 LVGKRKNGMYVFLGG
+1324 
-1339 NQNNEINKTAFAP
+1339 
-1352 SRIDYFMKPKSYT
+1352 FMKKIISYT
-1365 VTPEE
+1365 VQVEGKKLKNHE
-1370 KELPIITEAQNSG
+1370 VLRKFKLKVSNEFRK
-1383 TIS
+1383 

>member
-8 GVDIGDSAVAF
+8 GVDIGDSAVEF
-19 FEKLAQ
+19 FEKLAK
-25 LESGGEYNLA
+25 LESGGKYDLA

-71 GAKKWKLTGKQ
+71 GATKWKLTGKQ

-118 VPKNAIYKA
+118 VPKNAVYKA
-127 PGKVTASESRVKTII
+127 PGKVTASETKVKTII

-169 AAHLCGQGAMSN
+169 ASHLCGQGAMSN

-196 GNAMP
+196 GNFMP

-242 INKQAMVQSKP
+242 INKQAAVQQKP
-253 KTNVSNNSSQ
+253 KTNVSNNSQQKPVQ
-263 TQKPSPASISNTGK
+263 TQKFTSTSNTVK
-277 EESNESKVGVFT
+277 LENAENDSKAGVYT

-298 WDSEEYKRDRAE
+298 WDSEEYKRE
-310 NGKAPELA
+310 NSKAPELA

-336 ENVYNKDYV
+336 ENLYNQDYV

-371 DEATKDNDKI
+371 DEATKDNGNI

-398 TDEKLRIQDIIYY
+398 NNEVLRIQDIVYY
-411 IYSYPIPNKSSIE
+411 IYSYPIPNKTSIE

-429 LGQYSAKYVKFPDK
+429 LSQYSAKYVKFPDK
-443 KPVNKFKKHKD
+443 KPVNKFKKQND
-454 YVDKIQGVIQ
+454 YVDRIQGVIQ

-485 YMQGIKDI
+485 YMQGIKDV
-493 DEIIIKV
+493 DEIVIKV
-500 TKKHPSELQKTRCEN
+500 TKKQPSELQKTRCEN

-520 GENASEYEKT
+520 GENDLEYEKT
-530 YSKDENGVRH
+530 YLMDENGVRH

-547 IDNVIIEFLKVQTGF
+547 IDNIIIEFLKVQTGF
-562 KEENETKYFDNH
+562 KEENEIKYFDNH

-589 IQKHKGIDIPSK
+589 IKKHKGIDLPSK
-601 SEMGLFGRLEKIGK
+601 SEMGLFDRLQKIGK
-615 EIRVTTVLNDWI
+615 DIRVTTVLNDWI
-627 SSKSAIRVR
+627 TSKSAIKVR
-636 NIRKISNLI
+636 NIRQISNLI
-645 DEVYVN
+645 DEVYEN
-651 YRDDSDFEK
+651 YRDNLDFEK
-660 DKRIILALFKDSKE
+660 DKGIVLGLFKDSKE
-674 LRDYAANIDSMD
+674 LRDYASNIDSMD
-686 LYSFYKSFYELQNI
+686 LYSFYKSFYDLQNI
-700 INPTGELFVNNN
+700 INPTGELFVNTN

-727 INEDRVMLRGGKQ
+727 INEDRVMLRGAKQ

-756 IGICQPALMGA
+756 IGICQPALIGT
-767 WEKNTDVKVRNKPAL
+767 WEKNTDVKVRDKTAL

-788 QCQHGGTISIDD
+788 QCMHGGIISIDD

-805 IGTAVTKTKE
+805 VGTATTKTEE
-815 VKEVARDADC
+815 VKEAKRDADC
-825 QYKLLINICSDV
+825 QYKLLINICSDI

-860 AGVMNNMRSYFA
+860 AGVMDDMRSYFA

-879 GIRKLS
+879 GMRKLS
-885 ESEKKNHE
+885 ESEKKNKE
-893 NFVKANKSKM
+893 NFIKVNKAKM
-903 QIANREATSE
+903 QIANQEVTPE
-913 KEKYLRQRIFSTF
+913 KEKYLRKKIYAVF
-926 KEAYKRVKQKS
+926 KEAYKSVKQKS

-944 GLIKNHGLSL
+944 GVIRNHGLSL

-966 ILPVIT
+966 MLPVIT

-981 LTVTENAKRLIE
+981 LTITENSKRLIE
-993 SELNNDINTTNTG
+993 SELNNDINTTTTG

-1014 IQNNVK
+1014 IQSNVR
-1020 QTKAVPKHKIKS
+1020 QTKTIPKQRIKS
-1032 SDIANWIG
+1032 SDVANWIG
-1040 IGKMLYTSTK
+1040 IGKMLYTSIK
-1050 HAPTARDVLNAI
+1050 HAPTANDILNGI

-1069 AVCPFSVAEWN
+1069 AVCPFSQGEWDDTHNSSKSNNTAQKKTENTPKMEIKEDTAKYQSNVLNSKSSIAKSVAKNTKVESNAKSQNNTKNSQTVTSCKTCPHTGVQGKYILDVVRIEERSLGTLSTFRILDPSGREVSGFNGYVVEREGPDTIVSGRKKRIVQGMHQLRWHQRPDKIKN
-1080 ETHGL
+1080 GKIIRKGYLAVGIFNHTENPQGLEHKRLKKKVLIHENRFVLIHPVGVSSGL
-1085 EGNLK
+1085 EGCLAPARNYK
-1090 TNNNGVQKEK
+1090 TNGDRYVTQGSQDLFNEIIKFIKK
-1100 IDENTSK
+1100 IDEK
-1107 KTSNNQLLKQNIQN
+1107 KVVN
-1121 KSLNNKAKNNSVI
+1121 
-1134 QKTSSKNI
+1134 
-1142 SNINTRTSKA
+1142 
-1152 ANINITE
+1152 
-1159 TANNKSSSLL
+1159 
-1169 QPKNSNSEQKQ
+1169 
-1180 GIQNASQQRK
+1180 
-1190 EPSKCQANN
+1190 
-1199 CPHNGIREKA
+1199 HN
-1209 PWIKVAEEELK
+1209 EL
-1220 KYKGQKESSREL
+1220 
-1232 YNRIQK
+1232 I
-1238 RYFPDAKHG
+1238 
-1247 TDKNPIEVAWCAAFI
+1247 
-1262 SYCMKT
+1262 
-1268 AGYKNSSYPSVAG
+1268 
-1281 YDWGVAPRP
+1281 
-1290 KLPKRGWFEG
+1290 
-1300 EKTQP
+1300 
-1305 FVGAIGI
+1305 
-1312 FKFRKKYSHVAI
+1312 KFRLRVS
-1324 LVGKRKNGMYVFLGG
+1324 
-1339 NQNNEINKTAFAP
+1339 NK
-1352 SRIDYFMKPKSYT
+1352 
-1365 VTPEE
+1365 
-1370 KELPIITEAQNSG
+1370 
-1383 TIS
+1383 ISK

>member
-8 GVDIGDSAVAF
+8 GVDIGDSAVEF
-19 FEKLAQ
+19 FEKLAK
-25 LESGGEYNLA
+25 LESGGKYNLA

-71 GAKKWKLTGKQ
+71 GATKWKLTGKQ

-97 SVKMRWATLKKHK
+97 SVKMRWVTLKKHK

-118 VPKNAIYKA
+118 VPKNAVYKA
-127 PGKVTASESRVKTII
+127 PGKVTASEVRVKTII

-169 AAHLCGQGAMSN
+169 ASHLCGQGAMSN

-216 IIGFKDNCEVGHK
+216 IIGFKDNCEIGTK

-242 INKQAMVQSKP
+242 INKQAVVQQKP
-253 KTNVSNNSSQ
+253 KTNVSNNSQQKSIQ
-263 TQKPSPASISNTGK
+263 TQNSNST
-277 EESNESKVGVFT
+277 ESTENNKTGVFT

-336 ENVYNKDYV
+336 ENLYNQDYV

-371 DEATKDNDKI
+371 DEATKDNENI

-398 TDEKLRIQDIIYY
+398 NNEVLRIQDIVYY
-411 IYSYPIPNKSSIE
+411 IYSYPISNKTSVE

-429 LGQYSAKYVKFPDK
+429 LSQYSAKYVKFPDK
-443 KPVNKFKKHKD
+443 KPVNKFKKQND

-485 YMQGIKDI
+485 YMQGVKDI

-500 TKKHPSELQKTRCEN
+500 SKKQPSELQNTRCEN

-520 GENASEYEKT
+520 GENVLEYEKS
-530 YSKDENGVRH
+530 YSMDENGVRQ

-547 IDNVIIEFLKVQTGF
+547 IDNIIIEFLKVQAGF
-562 KEENETKYFDNH
+562 KEENEIKYFDNH
-574 KYKDSNIVRNYLLWY
+574 KYRDSNIVRNYLLWY
-589 IQKHKGIDIPSK
+589 IKKHKGIDLPSK
-601 SEMGLFGRLEKIGK
+601 NEMGLFDRLEKIGK
-615 EIRVTTVLNDWI
+615 DIRVTTVLNDWI
-627 SSKSAIRVR
+627 TSKLAIKVR
-636 NIRKISNLI
+636 NIRKISDLI
-645 DEVYVN
+645 DEVYEN

-660 DKRIILALFKDSKE
+660 DKGLILALFKDSKE

-686 LYSFYKSFYELQNI
+686 LYSFYKSFYDLENV
-700 INPTGELFVNNN
+700 INPTGELFVNTN

-727 INEDRVMLRGGKQ
+727 INEDRVMLKGAKQ

-756 IGICQPALMGA
+756 IGTCQPALIGT
-767 WEKNTDVKVRNKPAL
+767 WEKNTDVKVRDKPAL

-788 QCQHGGTISIDD
+788 QCTHGGVISIDD
-800 AGQKE
+800 AGQKDV
-805 IGTAVTKTKE
+805 GTAVTKNKE
-815 VKEVARDADC
+815 VNEAERDADC
-825 QYKLLINICSDV
+825 QYKLLINICSDI

-860 AGVMNNMRSYFA
+860 TGVTNTTRSYFA
-872 KDVKNML
+872 KDEKNM
-879 GIRKLS
+879 IEMQKLS
-885 ESEKKNHE
+885 KSKKKNPE
-893 NFVKANKSKM
+893 NFINANKSKV
-903 QIANREATSE
+903 QIANQEATSE
-913 KEKYLRQRIFSTF
+913 KEKNLRQRIFYAF
-926 KEAYKRVKQKS
+926 KEAYKSVKQKS

-944 GLIKNHGLSL
+944 GIIKNYGLSL

-966 ILPVIT
+966 MLPVIV

-993 SELNNDINTTNTG
+993 SELNNDINVTNTE
-1006 QIKLQNYK
+1006 QVKLENYK
-1014 IQNNVK
+1014 IQDNVK
-1020 QTKAVPKHKIKS
+1020 QTKFVPKQKIKS
-1032 SDIANWIG
+1032 SDITNWIG

-1050 HAPTARDVLNAI
+1050 YPPDTKDILNGI
-1062 RKNGRSV
+1062 RKNGRSL
-1069 AVCPFSVAEWN
+1069 AVCPFSQGEWD
-1080 ETHGL
+1080 ETHGS
-1085 EGNLK
+1085 
-1090 TNNNGVQKEK
+1090 
-1100 IDENTSK
+1100 SK
-1107 KTSNNQLLKQNIQN
+1107 AINSNNTTQKKNDNSPKIEINEGTTKYQSNILNSKSSTVESVNKNTKVESNAKSQNNTKNSQEVASCKTCPHTGIQGYYTISVRRIEETKLSTLSEFSILDPSGKKVPGYEGYIIEREGPDTVEPLRKKRIIAGTHELRWHYRGEPRNYWAIGVFNHQKDNRGLKKELIHPERWILIHPGT
-1121 KSLNNKAKNNSVI
+1121 SRGSSIGCLIIAKNYYRDGLMHRCD
-1134 QKTSSKNI
+1134 KSK
-1142 SNINTRTSKA
+1142 S
-1152 ANINITE
+1152 
-1159 TANNKSSSLL
+1159 
-1169 QPKNSNSEQKQ
+1169 
-1180 GIQNASQQRK
+1180 
-1190 EPSKCQANN
+1190 
-1199 CPHNGIREKA
+1199 
-1209 PWIKVAEEELK
+1209 
-1220 KYKGQKESSREL
+1220 
-1232 YNRIQK
+1232 
-1238 RYFPDAKHG
+1238 
-1247 TDKNPIEVAWCAAFI
+1247 
-1262 SYCMKT
+1262 
-1268 AGYKNSSYPSVAG
+1268 
-1281 YDWGVAPRP
+1281 
-1290 KLPKRGWFEG
+1290 FE
-1300 EKTQP
+1300 
-1305 FVGAIGI
+1305 
-1312 FKFRKKYSHVAI
+1312 
-1324 LVGKRKNGMYVFLGG
+1324 
-1339 NQNNEINKTAFAP
+1339 
-1352 SRIDYFMKPKSYT
+1352 FMKKIISYT
-1365 VTPEE
+1365 VQVEGKKLKNHE
-1370 KELPIITEAQNSG
+1370 VLRKFKLKVSNEFRK
-1383 TIS
+1383 

>member
-8 GVDIGDSAVAF
+8 GVDIGDSAVEF
-19 FEKLAQ
+19 FEKLAK
-25 LESGGEYNLA
+25 LESGGKYDLA

-71 GAKKWKLTGKQ
+71 GATKWKLTGKQ

-118 VPKNAIYKA
+118 VPKNAVYKA
-127 PGKVTASESRVKTII
+127 PGKVTASETKVKTII

-169 AAHLCGQGAMSN
+169 ASHLCGQGAMSN

-242 INKQAMVQSKP
+242 INKQAAVQQKP
-253 KTNVSNNSSQ
+253 KNSVSNNSQSKSVQ
-263 TQKPSPASISNTGK
+263 MQKPVSTSNTTK
-277 EESNESKVGVFT
+277 IENVENASKVGVFT

-336 ENVYNKDYV
+336 ENLYNQDYV

-371 DEATKDNDKI
+371 DEATKDNGNI

-398 TDEKLRIQDIIYY
+398 NNEVLRIQDIVYY
-411 IYSYPIPNKSSIE
+411 IYSYPIPNKTSIE

-429 LGQYSAKYVKFPDK
+429 LSQYSAKYVKFPDK
-443 KPVNKFKKHKD
+443 KPVNKFKKQND
-454 YVDKIQGVIQ
+454 YVDKIQGVIK

-485 YMQGIKDI
+485 YMQGIKDV
-493 DEIIIKV
+493 DEIVIKV
-500 TKKHPSELQKTRCEN
+500 NKKQPSELQKTRCEN

-520 GENASEYEKT
+520 GENELEYEKT
-530 YSKDENGVRH
+530 YSMDENGVRQ

-547 IDNVIIEFLKVQTGF
+547 IDNIIIEFLKVQTGF
-562 KEENETKYFDNH
+562 KEENEIKYFDNH
-574 KYKDSNIVRNYLLWY
+574 KYRDSNIVRNYLLWY
-589 IQKHKGIDIPSK
+589 IKKHKGIDLPSK
-601 SEMGLFGRLEKIGK
+601 SEMGLFDRLQKIGK
-615 EIRVTTVLNDWI
+615 DIRVTTVLNDWI
-627 SSKSAIRVR
+627 TSKSAIKVR
-636 NIRKISNLI
+636 NIRQISNLI
-645 DEVYVN
+645 DEVYEN

-660 DKRIILALFKDSKE
+660 DKSIILGLFKDSKE
-674 LRDYAANIDSMD
+674 LRDYASNIDSMD
-686 LYSFYKSFYELQNI
+686 LYSFYKSFYDLQNI
-700 INPTGELFVNNN
+700 INPTGELFVNTN

-727 INEDRVMLRGGKQ
+727 INEDRVMLRGAKQ

-756 IGICQPALMGA
+756 IGICQPALIGT
-767 WEKNTDVKVRNKPAL
+767 WEKNTDVKVRDRPAL

-788 QCQHGGTISIDD
+788 QCMHGGIISIDD

-805 IGTAVTKTKE
+805 VGTAVTKTEE
-815 VKEVARDADC
+815 VKEAERDADC
-825 QYKLLINICSDV
+825 QYKLLINICSDI

-860 AGVMNNMRSYFA
+860 AGVMDNMRSYFS

-879 GIRKLS
+879 GMRKLS
-885 ESEKKNHE
+885 ESEKKNKE
-893 NFVKANKSKM
+893 NFIKINKAKM
-903 QIANREATSE
+903 QIANQEVTPE
-913 KEKYLRQRIFSTF
+913 KEKYLRKKIYAVF
-926 KEAYKRVKQKS
+926 KEAYKSVKQKS

-944 GLIKNHGLSL
+944 GVIKNHGLSL

-966 ILPVIT
+966 MLPVIT

-981 LTVTENAKRLIE
+981 LTITGNAKKLIE
-993 SELNNDINTTNTG
+993 SELNSDINTTNTG

-1020 QTKAVPKHKIKS
+1020 QAKAVPKQRIKS
-1032 SDIANWIG
+1032 SDVSNWIG

-1050 HAPTARDVLNAI
+1050 HAPTANDILNGI

-1069 AVCPFSVAEWN
+1069 AVCPFSQGEWD
-1080 ETHGL
+1080 ETHRSSSRISM
-1085 EGNLK
+1085 
-1090 TNNNGVQKEK
+1090 NNSVQKK
-1100 IDENTSK
+1100 VENGSGNQINGNESKNLQNNTQTIKDGLK
-1107 KTSNNQLLKQNIQN
+1107 KTSDVKSVGQTNNPSNNSDSKQIQTLKPKESEKKNCSTCPHENQKLDCRDTWDKVTNERIKKLDPRIRCHAKNFINRVEIELGYKFRISDGYRDFKHQAGLTTAIKAPPGKSYHNYGLAIDIVQITNNGKSDSYKLLENP
-1121 KSLNNKAKNNSVI
+1121 NNKIAKI
-1134 QKTSSKNI
+1134 GKEIGFEWGGHWKTRDLPHFEMRFGKHWSEYLREYKK
-1142 SNINTRTSKA
+1142 RG
-1152 ANINITE
+1152 
-1159 TANNKSSSLL
+1159 NKL
-1169 QPKNSNSEQKQ
+1169 
-1180 GIQNASQQRK
+1180 
-1190 EPSKCQANN
+1190 
-1199 CPHNGIREKA
+1199 
-1209 PWIKVAEEELK
+1209 
-1220 KYKGQKESSREL
+1220 
-1232 YNRIQK
+1232 
-1238 RYFPDAKHG
+1238 
-1247 TDKNPIEVAWCAAFI
+1247 
-1262 SYCMKT
+1262 
-1268 AGYKNSSYPSVAG
+1268 GYK
-1281 YDWGVAPRP
+1281 
-1290 KLPKRGWFEG
+1290 FE
-1300 EKTQP
+1300 E
-1305 FVGAIGI
+1305 
-1312 FKFRKKYSHVAI
+1312 
-1324 LVGKRKNGMYVFLGG
+1324 
-1339 NQNNEINKTAFAP
+1339 
-1352 SRIDYFMKPKSYT
+1352 
-1365 VTPEE
+1365 
-1370 KELPIITEAQNSG
+1370 
-1383 TIS
+1383 

>member
-19 FEKLAQ
+19 FEKLAK
-25 LESGGEYNLA
+25 LESGGKYDLA

-71 GAKKWKLTGKQ
+71 GATKWKLTGKQ

-118 VPKNAIYKA
+118 VPRNAVYKA
-127 PGKVTASESRVKTII
+127 PGKVTASEARVKTII

-157 KSFLLT
+157 RSFLLT

-169 AAHLCGQGAMSN
+169 ASHLCGQGAMSN

-242 INKQAMVQSKP
+242 INKQAAVQQKP
-253 KTNVSNNSSQ
+253 KNNVSNNSQSKPAQ
-263 TQKPSPASISNTGK
+263 MQKPVSTSNTTK
-277 EESNESKVGVFT
+277 IENVENDSKIGVFT

-324 AILKRLQAKFQD
+324 SILKRLQGKFQD
-336 ENVYNKDYV
+336 ENLYNQDYV

-363 INVILKMY
+363 INVILKIY
-371 DEATKDNDKI
+371 DEATKDNGNI

-398 TDEKLRIQDIIYY
+398 NNEVLRIQDIVYY
-411 IYSYPIPNKSSIE
+411 IYSYPIPNKTSIE

-429 LGQYSAKYVKFPDK
+429 LSQYSAKYVKFLDK
-443 KPVNKFKKHKD
+443 KPVNKFKKQND
-454 YVDKIQGVIQ
+454 YMDKIQGVIQ

-493 DEIIIKV
+493 DEIVIKV
-500 TKKHPSELQKTRCEN
+500 SKKQPSELQKTRCEN

-520 GENASEYEKT
+520 GENELEYEKT
-530 YSKDENGVRH
+530 YLMDENGVRQ

-547 IDNVIIEFLKVQTGF
+547 IDNIIIEFLKVQTGF
-562 KEENETKYFDNH
+562 KEENEIKYFDNH
-574 KYKDSNIVRNYLLWY
+574 KYRDSNIVRNYLLWY
-589 IQKHKGIDIPSK
+589 IKKHKGIDLPSK
-601 SEMGLFGRLEKIGK
+601 SEMGLFDRLEKIGK
-615 EIRVTTVLNDWI
+615 DIRVTTVLNDWI
-627 SSKSAIRVR
+627 TSKSAIKVR

-645 DEVYVN
+645 DEVYEN
-651 YRDDSDFEK
+651 YRDNSDFEK
-660 DKRIILALFKDSKE
+660 DKSIIQALFKDSKE

-686 LYSFYKSFYELQNI
+686 LYSFYKSFYDLQNI
-700 INPTGELFVNNN
+700 INPTGELFVNTN

-727 INEDRVMLRGGKQ
+727 INEDRVMLRGAKQ

-756 IGICQPALMGA
+756 IGICQPALIGT
-767 WEKNTDVKVRNKPAL
+767 WEKNTDVKVRDKPAL

-788 QCQHGGTISIDD
+788 QCMHGGILSIDD

-805 IGTAVTKTKE
+805 VGTAVTKTEE
-815 VKEVARDADC
+815 VKEAERDADC
-825 QYKLLINICSDV
+825 QYKLLINICSDI

-860 AGVMNNMRSYFA
+860 AGVMDNMRSYFA

-879 GIRKLS
+879 GMRKLS
-885 ESEKKNHE
+885 ESERKNKE
-893 NFVKANKSKM
+893 DFIKINKAKM
-903 QIANREATSE
+903 QIANQEVTPE
-913 KEKYLRQRIFSTF
+913 KEKYLRKKIYAVF
-926 KEAYKRVKQKS
+926 KEAYKSVKQKS

-944 GLIKNHGLSL
+944 GVVKNHGLSL

-966 ILPVIT
+966 MLPVIT
-972 YGYLMRAGN
+972 YGYLMRSGN
-981 LTVTENAKRLIE
+981 LTITENSKRLIE

-1014 IQNNVK
+1014 IQSNVR
-1020 QTKAVPKHKIKS
+1020 QTKTIPKQRIKA

-1040 IGKMLYTSTK
+1040 IGKMLYTSIK
-1050 HAPTARDVLNAI
+1050 HAPTANDILNGI

-1069 AVCPFSVAEWN
+1069 AVCPFSQGEWD
-1080 ETHGL
+1080 ETHSSSKSNNTAQKKSDNSPKMEIKENTAKYQSNIL
-1085 EGNLK
+1085 NSKSNTVKSVAKNTKVESNAKSQNNTKSSQTVTSCK
-1090 TNNNGVQKEK
+1090 TCPHTGVQGYYTISVRRIEETKLSTLSEFSILDPSGKKVEGYNGYIIEREGPDTVEMLRKKRIIAGTHELRWHYREDPRNYWAIGVYNHQQDNRGMFHKILNKKVLIHEERWILIHPGTSRGSSVGCLIIAKSYYKDGLLHRCGKSESFKFMEK
-1100 IDENTSK
+1100 IIKYTSQIEGK
-1107 KTSNNQLLKQNIQN
+1107 KLKNHEV
-1121 KSLNNKAKNNSVI
+1121 L
-1134 QKTSSKNI
+1134 
-1142 SNINTRTSKA
+1142 
-1152 ANINITE
+1152 
-1159 TANNKSSSLL
+1159 
-1169 QPKNSNSEQKQ
+1169 
-1180 GIQNASQQRK
+1180 RK
-1190 EPSKCQANN
+1190 FK
-1199 CPHNGIREKA
+1199 
-1209 PWIKVAEEELK
+1209 L
-1220 KYKGQKESSREL
+1220 KESNE
-1232 YNRIQK
+1232 
-1238 RYFPDAKHG
+1238 
-1247 TDKNPIEVAWCAAFI
+1247 
-1262 SYCMKT
+1262 
-1268 AGYKNSSYPSVAG
+1268 
-1281 YDWGVAPRP
+1281 
-1290 KLPKRGWFEG
+1290 
-1300 EKTQP
+1300 
-1305 FVGAIGI
+1305 
-1312 FKFRKKYSHVAI
+1312 FKK
-1324 LVGKRKNGMYVFLGG
+1324 
-1339 NQNNEINKTAFAP
+1339 
-1352 SRIDYFMKPKSYT
+1352 
-1365 VTPEE
+1365 
-1370 KELPIITEAQNSG
+1370 
-1383 TIS
+1383 